1 MTGCS
6 TIETNYSG
14 NYKNMD
20 MKKTKVALVTASLL
34 ALLSG
39 CNDNSS
45 DASGVNPVPPTP
57 PTPEVTDGPVARL
70 PKMDPPKELLV
81 AGENQVVIALV
92 DTQSAAKGAKAPFDS
107 HSLHLWNNDACQATA
122 DSGLNTGW
130 DDKSKTPATAD
141 SFGPAWVVPLKNV
154 EGCINFIAR
163 NGDLANLTGSDMK
176 VSFSEHPDRTVA
188 IVAGKKDLFG
198 SRAEAFT
205 AAFGV
210 AGASAHLIDGNTLI
224 WQGGKDKPHV
234 RLYYT
239 DSGTIKANA
248 DGVFDF
254 PYISLTATTLTAE
267 QQAKYPHL
275 KDAAAFALPAGK
287 DLKPLLKGELVAIGT
302 DADGILQGATLVQS
316 AGALD
321 ALYAAEATKLSYG
334 AVVEGNRV
342 TFRLWA
348 PTAKSVKLALYNA
361 SHQKSGEVAMTFDNA
376 SGSWSYEGGSE
387 LIGQFY
393 RYDMEVYHPLS
404 RKVERYEV
412 TDPYSL
418 SLAMNSEF
426 SQVVDLD
433 DPALK
438 PEGWDSLKAP
448 HSQQNPADI
457 TIYEAHVRDLTGND
471 ASTDEEKRGKFV
483 GLTQPDSVPVNH
495 LKALAKSGVSHL
507 HLLPVF
513 DIATVNEDPAKVAN
527 LGDDFSKLC
536 QVNPDVKT
544 SKFGGYCGGGQT
556 VGDVLADLQVGD
568 SKDNPQVQELSGYLR
583 GVDSFNWGYDPY
595 HYTTPEGSYATNAEG
610 TKRILE
616 FREMVKAIKQNIGM
630 NVVMD
635 VVYNHTNESGLGPKS
650 VLDKIVPWYY
660 QRLNP
665 ETGSVEN
672 STCCSNTAP
681 EHAMFAKLMDDSLV
695 TWARDY
701 KIDAFRFDLMG
712 HHPKDQMVQALAAV
726 KKVNPEMYFYG
737 EGWNFGEVQ
746 DDKRFVQATQKHL
759 GGTGIGS
766 FSDRLRDAVRG
777 GSPFDGGDSIRK
789 TQGFGNGAF
798 VDPNEMSKVDLATA
812 LHQSDLVRLGMAGNL
827 KEFVLTDKDG
837 MPKKGAEIDYN
848 GQSAGYA
855 QDPVEVQNYVDKHDN
870 QTLFDNLIYKA
881 PASADLVRMQGVSLA
896 TAMLGQGIPFTH
908 AGVELLRSKSMERD
922 SYDSGDWYNKVDY
935 TLGDNNFDKGLPRK
949 DKDGDNYPL
958 IEQVL
963 GKHAKPGS
971 AEMAQMVSF
980 YQELAELRNSSR
992 LLRLGS
998 GAEVIKRVDFR
1009 NTGPDQVPGL
1019 IVMTVDDGVSAGADL
1034 DPAIDGLVV
1043 MINASNQSQSISDF
1057 RDGNDQPIDL
1067 SGLQLSSAH
1076 HANNSIA
1083 RDAAVSGGTLTLGA
1097 WSAAVFVKPQS
1108 GAQGAGLPVS
1118 KKTDLSTLP
1127 PFGNTDVYLKGFLN
1141 EWGNTNQ
1148 MTFSG
1153 NFMYEFTTEVS
1164 TDKLGTTNVKIAD
1177 ASWGPVNYGSCN
1189 AGDKLVVGTPLT
1201 LCKGGET
1208 GNIGVDLAKAGS
1220 YKFVFTAMNKD
1231 KPTLSVSFTEPVQSC
1246 KMLETVAGN
1255 PLGYNLFVKGELSGW
1270 GAQPQYQLS
1279 YKGMDGDLAIYQAA
1293 FNYTGSTEFKV
1304 ANEDWSKEYLLNG
1317 GGAVNAET
1325 GYSFAFSKGGSANN
1339 SITLPQGLWSVLV
1352 KVDPA
1357 GVKAGTAV
1365 IQECSVK

>member
-1 MTGCS
+1 MTGYS
-6 TIETNYSG
+6 NIETNYSG
-14 NYKNMD
+14 NYKKMD

-39 CNDNSS
+39 CNDNSTS
-45 DASGVNPVPPTP
+45 
-57 PTPEVTDGPVARL
+57 PTPEPSDGPVARL
-70 PKMDPPKELLV
+70 PNVQPPAEQLV
-81 AGENQVVIALV
+81 AGPDQAVIALV
-92 DTQSAAKGAKAPFDS
+92 DTQTSAARGVTGPFANY
-107 HSLHLWNNDACQATA
+107 SLHLWNNDACNATA
-122 DSGLNTGW
+122 ESGLNAGW
-130 DDKSKTPATAD
+130 DDKANTPAAVD
-141 SFGPAWVVPLKNV
+141 GFGPSWVVPLSKV

-176 VSFSEHPDRTVA
+176 VVFSDHPDRTVA
-188 IVAGKKDLFG
+188 IVAGKNEIFG

-248 DGVFDF
+248 EGVFDF
-254 PYISLTATTLTAE
+254 PYITLTPTSLTAE

-321 ALYAAEATKLSYG
+321 ALYSEAATKLTYG
-334 AVVEGNRV
+334 AVVEGGNV

-348 PTAKSVKLALYNA
+348 PTARSVKLALFDEQ
-361 SHQKSGEVAMTFDNA
+361 HKSLGERTMTLDEA
-376 SGSWSYEGGSE
+376 SGSWSVQGGSE
-387 LIGQFY
+387 LVGKFY
-393 RYDMEVYHPLS
+393 RYDIQVYHPVS
-404 RKVERYEV
+404 RKLESYQV

-426 SQVVDLD
+426 SQVVDLN

-471 ASTDEEKRGKFV
+471 DSTPAEHRGKFL
-483 GLTQPDSVPVNH
+483 GLTDTDTAPVKH
-495 LKALAKSGVSHL
+495 LQALAKSGVSHL

-527 LGDDFSKLC
+527 IGDDFGKLC
-536 QVNPDVKT
+536 QVNPEVQN
-544 SKFGGYCGGGQT
+544 SKFAGYCSSGQT
-556 VGDVLADLQVGD
+556 IAAVLGDLQGGD
-568 SKDNPQVQELSGYLR
+568 SKENPQVQELYGYLR

-610 TKRILE
+610 SQRILE

-635 VVYNHTNESGLGPKS
+635 VVYNHTNEAGLGPKS

-726 KKVNPEMYFYG
+726 KQVNPEMYFYG

-759 GGTGIGS
+759 AGTGIGS

-777 GSPFDGGDSIRK
+777 GSPFDGGDTIRK
-789 TQGFGNGAF
+789 TQGFGNGAL
-798 VDPNEMSKVDLATA
+798 VDANEMDGVDRATA

-827 KEFVLTDKDG
+827 KDFILTDKDG
-837 MPKKGAEIDYN
+837 MPKKGADIDYN
-848 GQSAGYA
+848 GQPAGYA
-855 QDPVEVQNYVDKHDN
+855 QDPTEIQNYVDKHDN

-881 PASADLVRMQGVSLA
+881 PQGADLVRMQGVSLA

-922 SYDSGDWYNKVDY
+922 SYDSGDWYNRVDY
-935 TLGDNNFDKGLPRK
+935 TLADNNFDKGLPRK

-963 GKHAKPGS
+963 GKHVKPSG
-971 AEMAQMVSF
+971 ADMATMVGF
-980 YQELAELRNSSR
+980 YQELAELRQSSR

-1019 IVMTVDDGVSAGADL
+1019 IVMTVDDGINAGADL

-1043 MINASNQSQSISDF
+1043 MINATNAPQSIGDF

-1067 SGLQLSSAH
+1067 SGMVLSSKHRAVD
-1076 HANNSIA
+1076 SIA
-1083 RDAAVSGGTLTLGA
+1083 TGAAYNNGQLTLGA

-1108 GAQGAGLPVS
+1108 GAQGAGLPIS

-1127 PFGNTDVYLKGFLN
+1127 PFGTSGIFIRGFLGQ
-1141 EWGNTNQ
+1141 WDPVNQ
-1148 MTFSG
+1148 MAFSG
-1153 NFMYEFTTEVS
+1153 NYMYELTTPVAEGQ
-1164 TDKLGTTNVKIAD
+1164 LGETTLKIAD
-1177 ASWGPVNYGSCN
+1177 ANWGSINYGKCAPSDVLTI
-1189 AGDKLVVGTPLT
+1189 ATPLT
-1201 LCKGGET
+1201 LCKGGDNVGMT
-1208 GNIGVDLAKAGS
+1208 LSKAGN
-1220 YKFVFTAMNKD
+1220 YKFVFTAMNKE
-1231 KPTLSVSFTEPVQSC
+1231 KPTLSVS
-1246 KMLETVAGN
+1246 VADAT
-1255 PLGYNLFVKGELSGW
+1255 P
-1270 GAQPQYQLS
+1270 
-1279 YKGMDGDLAIYQAA
+1279 
-1293 FNYTGSTEFKV
+1293 
-1304 ANEDWSKEYLLNG
+1304 
-1317 GGAVNAET
+1317 
-1325 GYSFAFSKGGSANN
+1325 
-1339 SITLPQGLWSVLV
+1339 
-1352 KVDPA
+1352 
-1357 GVKAGTAV
+1357 
-1365 IQECSVK
+1365 

>member
-1 MTGCS
+1 
-6 TIETNYSG
+6 
-14 NYKNMD
+14 MD

-45 DASGVNPVPPTP
+45 SPS
-57 PTPEVTDGPVARL
+57 TPEPTDGPVARL
-70 PKMDPPKELLV
+70 PNVQPPAEQLV
-81 AGENQVVIALV
+81 AGPDQAVIALV
-92 DTQSAAKGAKAPFDS
+92 DTQTSAARGVTGPFANY
-107 HSLHLWNNDACQATA
+107 SLHLWNNDACSATA
-122 DSGLNTGW
+122 ESGLNAGW
-130 DDKSKTPATAD
+130 DDKVNTPAAAD
-141 SFGPAWVVPLKNV
+141 GFGPSWVVPLSKL

-176 VSFSEHPDRTVA
+176 VVFSDHPDRTVA
-188 IVAGKKDLFG
+188 IVAGKNEIFG

-239 DSGTIKANA
+239 ESGTIKANA
-248 DGVFDF
+248 EGVFDF
-254 PYISLTATTLTAE
+254 PYITLTPTSLTAE

-321 ALYAAEATKLSYG
+321 ALYSEAATKLTYG
-334 AVVEGNRV
+334 AVVEGGNV

-348 PTAKSVKLALYNA
+348 PTAKSVKLALFDGQ
-361 SHQKSGEVAMTFDNA
+361 HKPLGERTMTLDEA
-376 SGSWSYEGGSE
+376 SGSWSVQGGSE
-387 LIGQFY
+387 LVGKFY
-393 RYDMEVYHPLS
+393 RYDIQVYHPVS
-404 RKVERYEV
+404 RKLESYQV

-426 SQVVDLD
+426 SQVVDLN

-471 ASTDEEKRGKFV
+471 DSTPAEHRGKFL
-483 GLTQPDSVPVNH
+483 GLTDTDTAPVKH
-495 LKALAKSGVSHL
+495 LQALAKSGVSHL

-527 LGDDFSKLC
+527 ISDDFGKLC
-536 QVNPDVKT
+536 QVNPEVQN
-544 SKFGGYCGGGQT
+544 SKFAGYCSSGQT
-556 VGDVLADLQVGD
+556 IEAVLGDLQGSD
-568 SKDNPQVQELSGYLR
+568 SKENPQVQELYGYLR

-610 TKRILE
+610 SQRILE

-635 VVYNHTNESGLGPKS
+635 VVYNHTNEAGLGPKS

-759 GGTGIGS
+759 AGTGIGS

-777 GSPFDGGDSIRK
+777 GSPFDGGDTIRK
-789 TQGFGNGAF
+789 TQGFGNGAL
-798 VDPNEMSKVDLATA
+798 VDANEMDGVDRATA
-812 LHQSDLVRLGMAGNL
+812 LHQADLVRLGMAGNL
-827 KEFVLTDKDG
+827 KDFILTDKDG
-837 MPKKGAEIDYN
+837 MPKKGSDIDYN
-848 GQSAGYA
+848 GQPAGYA
-855 QDPVEVQNYVDKHDN
+855 QDPTEIQNYVDKHDN

-881 PASADLVRMQGVSLA
+881 PQGADLVRMQGVSLA

-922 SYDSGDWYNKVDY
+922 SYDSGDWYNRVDY
-935 TLGDNNFDKGLPRK
+935 TLADNNFDKGLPRK

-958 IEQVL
+958 IEKVL
-963 GKHAKPGS
+963 GKHVKPSG
-971 AEMAQMVSF
+971 ADMATMVGF
-980 YQELAELRNSSR
+980 YQELAELRQSSR

-1009 NTGPDQVPGL
+1009 NTGPDQEPGL
-1019 IVMTVDDGVSAGADL
+1019 IVMTVDDGINAGADL

-1043 MINASNQSQSISDF
+1043 MINATNAPQSISDF

-1067 SGLQLSSAH
+1067 SGLQLSPAH
-1076 HANNSIA
+1076 HGGESIA
-1083 RDAAVSGGTLTLGA
+1083 RDAVVNGGTLTLGA

-1108 GAQGAGLPVS
+1108 GAQGSGLPVG
-1118 KKTDLSTLP
+1118 KKTDLSTVP
-1127 PFGNTDVYLKGFLN
+1127 PFGDTAVYLKGFLN

-1148 MTFSG
+1148 MTFSS

-1164 TDKLGTTNVKIAD
+1164 SDKLGTTNVKIAD
-1177 ASWGPVNYGSCN
+1177 ASWGPLNYGSCN

-1201 LCKGGET
+1201 LCKGGDT
-1208 GNIGVDLAKAGS
+1208 GNIGLDLAKAGS

-1246 KMLETVAGN
+1246 KVLDTVAGN

-1270 GAQPQYQLS
+1270 AAQPQYQLS

-1317 GGAVNAET
+1317 GGAVTAET
-1325 GYSFAFSKGGSANN
+1325 GYAIGFSQPGSANN
-1339 SITLPQGLWSVLV
+1339 SITLPHGLWSVLV

-1357 GVKAGTAV
+1357 GTKAGTAV
-1365 IQECSVK
+1365 IQECSAK

>member
-1 MTGCS
+1 
-6 TIETNYSG
+6 
-14 NYKNMD
+14 MD

-39 CNDNSS
+39 CNDNSTS
-45 DASGVNPVPPTP
+45 
-57 PTPEVTDGPVARL
+57 PTPEPSDGPVARL
-70 PKMDPPKELLV
+70 PNVQPPAEQLV
-81 AGENQVVIALV
+81 AGPDQAVIALV
-92 DTQSAAKGAKAPFDS
+92 DTQTSAARGVTGPFANY
-107 HSLHLWNNDACQATA
+107 SLHLWNNDACNATA
-122 DSGLNTGW
+122 ESGLNAGW
-130 DDKSKTPATAD
+130 DDKANTPAAVD
-141 SFGPAWVVPLKNV
+141 GFGPSWVVPLSKV

-176 VSFSEHPDRTVA
+176 VVFSDHPDRTVA
-188 IVAGKKDLFG
+188 IVAGKNEIFG

-248 DGVFDF
+248 EGVFDF
-254 PYISLTATTLTAE
+254 PYITLTPTSLTAE

-321 ALYAAEATKLSYG
+321 ALYSEAATKLTYG
-334 AVVEGNRV
+334 AVVEGGNV

-348 PTAKSVKLALYNA
+348 PTARSVKLALFDEQ
-361 SHQKSGEVAMTFDNA
+361 HKSLGERTMTLDEA
-376 SGSWSYEGGSE
+376 SGSWSVQGGSE
-387 LIGQFY
+387 LVGKFY
-393 RYDMEVYHPLS
+393 RYDIQVYHPVS
-404 RKVERYEV
+404 RKLESYQV

-426 SQVVDLD
+426 SQVVDLN

-471 ASTDEEKRGKFV
+471 DSTPAEHRGKFL
-483 GLTQPDSVPVNH
+483 GLTDTDTAPVKH
-495 LKALAKSGVSHL
+495 LQALAKSGVSHL

-527 LGDDFSKLC
+527 IGDDFGKLC
-536 QVNPDVKT
+536 QVNPEVQN
-544 SKFGGYCGGGQT
+544 SKFAGYCSSGQT
-556 VGDVLADLQVGD
+556 IEAVLGDLQGGD
-568 SKDNPQVQELSGYLR
+568 SKENPQVQELYGYLR

-610 TKRILE
+610 SQRILE

-635 VVYNHTNESGLGPKS
+635 VVYNHTNEAGLGPKS

-726 KKVNPEMYFYG
+726 KQVNPEMYFYG

-759 GGTGIGS
+759 AGTGIGS

-777 GSPFDGGDSIRK
+777 GSPFDGGDTIRK
-789 TQGFGNGAF
+789 TQGFGNGAL
-798 VDPNEMSKVDLATA
+798 VDANEMDGVDRATA

-827 KEFVLTDKDG
+827 KDFILTDKDG
-837 MPKKGAEIDYN
+837 MPKKGADIDYN
-848 GQSAGYA
+848 GQPAGYA
-855 QDPVEVQNYVDKHDN
+855 QDPTEIQNYVDKHDN

-881 PASADLVRMQGVSLA
+881 PQGADLVRMQGVSLA

-922 SYDSGDWYNKVDY
+922 SYDSGDWYNRVDY
-935 TLGDNNFDKGLPRK
+935 TLADNNFDKGLPRK

-958 IEQVL
+958 IELVL
-963 GKHAKPGS
+963 GKHVKPSG
-971 AEMAQMVSF
+971 ADMATMVGF
-980 YQELAELRNSSR
+980 YQELAELRQSSR

-1019 IVMTVDDGVSAGADL
+1019 IVMTVDDGINAGADL

-1043 MINASNQSQSISDF
+1043 MINATNAPQSIGDF

-1067 SGLQLSSAH
+1067 TSLQLSPAH
-1076 HANNSIA
+1076 HGGESIA
-1083 RDAAVSGGTLTLGA
+1083 RDAAVNGGTLTLGA

-1108 GAQGAGLPVS
+1108 GAQGSGLPVG
-1118 KKTDLSTLP
+1118 KKTDLSTVP
-1127 PFGNTDVYLKGFLN
+1127 PFGDTAVYLKGFLD

-1148 MTFSG
+1148 MTFSS

-1164 TDKLGTTNVKIAD
+1164 SDKLGTTNVKIAD
-1177 ASWGPVNYGSCN
+1177 ASWGPLNYGSCN

-1201 LCKGGET
+1201 LCKGGDT
-1208 GNIGVDLAKAGS
+1208 GNIGLDLAKAGS

-1246 KMLETVAGN
+1246 KVLDTVAGN

-1270 GAQPQYQLS
+1270 AAQPQYQLS

-1317 GGAVNAET
+1317 GGALKAET
-1325 GYSFAFSKGGSANN
+1325 GYPFAFSQAGSANN

-1357 GVKAGTAV
+1357 GAKAGTAV
-1365 IQECSVK
+1365 IQECSAK

>member
-1 MTGCS
+1 
-6 TIETNYSG
+6 
-14 NYKNMD
+14 MD

-45 DASGVNPVPPTP
+45 S
-57 PTPEVTDGPVARL
+57 PTPEPSDGPVARL
-70 PKMDPPKELLV
+70 PNVQPPAEQLV
-81 AGENQVVIALV
+81 AGPDQAVIALV
-92 DTQSAAKGAKAPFDS
+92 DTQTSAARGVTGPFANY
-107 HSLHLWNNDACQATA
+107 SLHLWNNDACNATA
-122 DSGLNTGW
+122 ESGLNAGW
-130 DDKSKTPATAD
+130 DDKANTPAAVD
-141 SFGPAWVVPLKNV
+141 GFGPSWVVPLSKV

-176 VSFSEHPDRTVA
+176 VVFSDHPDRTVA
-188 IVAGKKDLFG
+188 IVAGKNEIFG

-248 DGVFDF
+248 EGVFDF
-254 PYISLTATTLTAE
+254 PYITLTPTSLTAE

-321 ALYAAEATKLSYG
+321 ALYSEAATKLTYG
-334 AVVEGNRV
+334 AVVEGGNV

-348 PTAKSVKLALYNA
+348 PTARSVKLALFDEQ
-361 SHQKSGEVAMTFDNA
+361 HKSLGERTMTLDEA
-376 SGSWSYEGGSE
+376 SGSWSVQGGSE
-387 LIGQFY
+387 LVGKFY
-393 RYDMEVYHPLS
+393 RYDIQVYHPVS
-404 RKVERYEV
+404 RKLESYQV

-471 ASTDEEKRGKFV
+471 DSTPAEHRGKFL
-483 GLTQPDSVPVNH
+483 GLTDTDTAPVKH
-495 LKALAKSGVSHL
+495 LQALAKSGVSHL

-527 LGDDFSKLC
+527 IGDDFGKLC
-536 QVNPDVKT
+536 QVNPEVQN
-544 SKFGGYCGGGQT
+544 SKFAGYCSSGQT
-556 VGDVLADLQVGD
+556 IAAVLGDLQGGD
-568 SKDNPQVQELSGYLR
+568 SKENPQVQELYGYLR

-610 TKRILE
+610 SQRILE

-635 VVYNHTNESGLGPKS
+635 VVYNHTNEAGLGPKS

-759 GGTGIGS
+759 AGTGIGS

-777 GSPFDGGDSIRK
+777 GSPFDGGDTIRK
-789 TQGFGNGAF
+789 TQGFGNGAL
-798 VDPNEMSKVDLATA
+798 VDANEMDGVDRATA

-827 KEFVLTDKDG
+827 KDFILTDKDG
-837 MPKKGAEIDYN
+837 MPKKGADIDYN
-848 GQSAGYA
+848 GQPAGYA
-855 QDPVEVQNYVDKHDN
+855 QDPTEIQNYVDKHDN

-881 PASADLVRMQGVSLA
+881 PQGADLVRMQGVSLA

-922 SYDSGDWYNKVDY
+922 SYDSGDWYNRVDY
-935 TLGDNNFDKGLPRK
+935 TLADNNFNKGLPRK

-963 GKHAKPGS
+963 GKHVKPSG
-971 AEMAQMVSF
+971 ADMATMVGF
-980 YQELAELRNSSR
+980 YQELAELRQSSR

-1019 IVMTVDDGVSAGADL
+1019 IVMTVDDGVNAGADL

-1043 MINASNQSQSISDF
+1043 MINATNAPQSISNF

-1067 SGLQLSSAH
+1067 ASLQLSPAH
-1076 HANNSIA
+1076 HGGESIA
-1083 RDAAVSGGTLTLGA
+1083 RDAAVNGGTLTLGA

-1108 GAQGAGLPVS
+1108 GAQGSGLPVG
-1118 KKTDLSTLP
+1118 KKTDLSTVP
-1127 PFGNTDVYLKGFLN
+1127 PFGDTAVYLKGFLD

-1148 MTFSG
+1148 MTFTS

-1164 TDKLGTTNVKIAD
+1164 SDKLGTTNVKIAD
-1177 ASWGPVNYGSCN
+1177 ASWGPLNYGSCN
-1189 AGDKLVVGTPLT
+1189 AGDKMVVGTPLT
-1201 LCKGGET
+1201 LCKGGDT
-1208 GNIGVDLAKAGS
+1208 GNIGLDLAKAGS

-1246 KMLETVAGN
+1246 KVLDTVAGN

-1270 GAQPQYQLS
+1270 SAQPQYQLS

-1293 FNYTGSTEFKV
+1293 FNYNGSTEFKV

-1317 GGAVNAET
+1317 GGALKAET
-1325 GYSFAFSKGGSANN
+1325 GYPFAFSQAGSANN

-1357 GVKAGTAV
+1357 GAKAGTAV
-1365 IQECSVK
+1365 IQECSAK

>member
-1 MTGCS
+1 
-6 TIETNYSG
+6 
-14 NYKNMD
+14 MD

-45 DASGVNPVPPTP
+45 SPSTP
-57 PTPEVTDGPVARL
+57 DPTDGPVARL
-70 PKMDPPKELLV
+70 PNVQPPAEQLV
-81 AGENQVVIALV
+81 AGPDQAVIALV
-92 DTQSAAKGAKAPFDS
+92 DTQTSAARGVTGPFANY
-107 HSLHLWNNDACQATA
+107 SLHLWNNDACSATA
-122 DSGLNTGW
+122 ESGLNAGW
-130 DDKSKTPATAD
+130 DDKVNTPAAAD
-141 SFGPAWVVPLKNV
+141 GFGPSWVVPLSKL

-176 VSFSEHPDRTVA
+176 VVFSDHPDRTVA
-188 IVAGKKDLFG
+188 IVAGKNEIFG

-239 DSGTIKANA
+239 ESGTIKANA
-248 DGVFDF
+248 EGVFDF
-254 PYISLTATTLTAE
+254 PYITLTPTSLTAE

-275 KDAAAFALPAGK
+275 KDAAAFSLPAGK

-321 ALYAAEATKLSYG
+321 ALYSEAATKLTYG
-334 AVVEGNRV
+334 AVVEGGNV

-348 PTAKSVKLALYNA
+348 PTARSVKLALFDGQ
-361 SHQKSGEVAMTFDNA
+361 HKPLGERTMTLDEA
-376 SGSWSYEGGSE
+376 SGSWSVQGGSE
-387 LIGQFY
+387 LVGKFY
-393 RYDMEVYHPLS
+393 RYDIQVYHPVS
-404 RKVERYEV
+404 RKLESYQV

-426 SQVVDLD
+426 SQVVDLN

-471 ASTDEEKRGKFV
+471 DSTPAEHRGKFL
-483 GLTQPDSVPVNH
+483 GLTDTDTAPVKH
-495 LKALAKSGVSHL
+495 LQALAKSGVSHL

-527 LGDDFSKLC
+527 ISDDFGKLC
-536 QVNPDVKT
+536 QVNPEVQN
-544 SKFGGYCGGGQT
+544 SKFAGYCSSGQT
-556 VGDVLADLQVGD
+556 IEAVLGDLQGSD
-568 SKDNPQVQELSGYLR
+568 SKENPQVQELYGYLR

-610 TKRILE
+610 SQRILE

-635 VVYNHTNESGLGPKS
+635 VVYNHTNEAGLGPKS

-726 KKVNPEMYFYG
+726 KQVNPEMYFYG

-759 GGTGIGS
+759 AGTGIGS

-777 GSPFDGGDSIRK
+777 GSPFDGGDTIRK
-789 TQGFGNGAF
+789 TQGFGNGAL
-798 VDPNEMSKVDLATA
+798 VDANEMDGVDRATA
-812 LHQSDLVRLGMAGNL
+812 LHQADLVRLGMAGNL
-827 KEFVLTDKDG
+827 KDFILTDKDG
-837 MPKKGAEIDYN
+837 MPKKGSDIDYN
-848 GQSAGYA
+848 GQPAGYA
-855 QDPVEVQNYVDKHDN
+855 QDPTEIQNYVDKHDN

-881 PASADLVRMQGVSLA
+881 PQGADLVRMQGVSLA

-922 SYDSGDWYNKVDY
+922 SYDSGDWYNRVDY
-935 TLGDNNFDKGLPRK
+935 TLADNNFDKGLPRK

-958 IEQVL
+958 IEKVL
-963 GKHAKPGS
+963 DKHVKPSG
-971 AEMAQMVSF
+971 ADMATMVGF
-980 YQELAELRNSSR
+980 YQELAELRQSSR

-1009 NTGPDQVPGL
+1009 NTGPDQEPGL
-1019 IVMTVDDGVSAGADL
+1019 IVMTVDDGINAGADL

-1043 MINASNQSQSISDF
+1043 MINATNAPQSVSDF

-1067 SGLQLSSAH
+1067 TSLQLSPAH
-1076 HANNSIA
+1076 HGGESIA
-1083 RDAAVSGGTLTLGA
+1083 RDAAVNGGTLILGA

-1108 GAQGAGLPVS
+1108 GAQGAGLPIS

-1127 PFGNTDVYLKGFLN
+1127 PFGTTGIFIRGFLGQ
-1141 EWGNTNQ
+1141 WDPVNQ
-1148 MTFSG
+1148 MAFSG
-1153 NFMYEFTTEVS
+1153 NYMYELTTPVAEGQ
-1164 TDKLGTTNVKIAD
+1164 LGETTLKIAD
-1177 ASWGPVNYGSCN
+1177 ANWGSINYGKCAPSDVLTI
-1189 AGDKLVVGTPLT
+1189 ATPLT
-1201 LCKGGET
+1201 LCKGGDNVGMT
-1208 GNIGVDLAKAGS
+1208 LSKAGN
-1220 YKFVFTAMNKD
+1220 YKFVFTAMNKE
-1231 KPTLSVSFTEPVQSC
+1231 KPTLSVS
-1246 KMLETVAGN
+1246 VADAT
-1255 PLGYNLFVKGELSGW
+1255 P
-1270 GAQPQYQLS
+1270 
-1279 YKGMDGDLAIYQAA
+1279 
-1293 FNYTGSTEFKV
+1293 
-1304 ANEDWSKEYLLNG
+1304 
-1317 GGAVNAET
+1317 
-1325 GYSFAFSKGGSANN
+1325 
-1339 SITLPQGLWSVLV
+1339 
-1352 KVDPA
+1352 
-1357 GVKAGTAV
+1357 
-1365 IQECSVK
+1365 

>member
-1 MTGCS
+1 
-6 TIETNYSG
+6 
-14 NYKNMD
+14 MD

-39 CNDNSS
+39 CNDNSTS
-45 DASGVNPVPPTP
+45 TS
-57 PTPEVTDGPVARL
+57 TPEPSDGPVARL

-81 AGENQVVIALV
+81 AGDNQVVIALV
-92 DTQSAAKGAKAPFDS
+92 DTQSAAKGAKTPFDS
-107 HSLHLWNNDACQATA
+107 HSLHLWNKDACNATA

-141 SFGPAWVVPLKNV
+141 SFGPAWVVPLNKV

-176 VSFSEHPDRTVA
+176 VIFSEHPDRTVA

-239 DSGTIKANA
+239 DLGTIKANA

-254 PYISLTATTLTAE
+254 PYITLTATSLTAK

-321 ALYAAEATKLSYG
+321 ALYAPEATKLSYG

-361 SHQKSGEVAMTFDNA
+361 SHQKSGEVAMTFDSA

-404 RKVERYEV
+404 RKVEHYEV

-544 SKFGGYCGGGQT
+544 SKFGTYCGGGQT
-556 VGDVLADLQVGD
+556 VGQVLDALKSGD
-568 SKDNPQVQELSGYLR
+568 GKDNPQVQELSGYLR

-635 VVYNHTNESGLGPKS
+635 VVYNHTNEAGLGPKS

-777 GSPFDGGDSIRK
+777 GSPFDSKDAIRE

-798 VDPNEMSKVDLATA
+798 VEPNEMSKVELATA

-837 MPKKGAEIDYN
+837 MPKKGSEIDYN
-848 GQSAGYA
+848 GQPAGYA

-881 PASADLVRMQGVSLA
+881 PQGADLVRMQGVSLA

-935 TLGDNNFDKGLPRK
+935 TLADNNFNKGLPRK
-949 DKDGDNYPL
+949 DKDEANYAL

-963 GKHAKPGS
+963 GQHVKPSG
-971 AEMAQMVSF
+971 ADMATMVSF

-1009 NTGPDQVPGL
+1009 NTGPDQTLGL
-1019 IVMTVDDGVSAGADL
+1019 IVMTVDDGSKAGADL
-1034 DPAIDGLVV
+1034 DPAIEGLVV
-1043 MINASNQSQSISDF
+1043 MINATDQSQSIGDF

-1067 SGLQLSSAH
+1067 TSLRLSPAH
-1076 HANNSIA
+1076 HASNSIA
-1083 RDAAVSGGTLTLGA
+1083 RDAVANGGTLTLGA
-1097 WSAAVFVKPQS
+1097 WSAAVFIKPQS
-1108 GAQGAGLPVS
+1108 GEQGLGLPVG
-1118 KKTDLSTLP
+1118 KKTDLSTVP
-1127 PFGNTDVYLKGFLN
+1127 PFGDTAVYLKGFLN

-1201 LCKGGET
+1201 LCKGGDT
-1208 GNIGVDLAKAGS
+1208 GNIGVDLAKVGS

-1246 KMLETVAGN
+1246 KVLETVAGN

-1270 GAQPQYQLS
+1270 AAQPQYQLS

-1293 FNYTGSTEFKV
+1293 FNYAGTSEFKV

-1317 GGAVNAET
+1317 GGALKAET
-1325 GYSFAFSKGGSANN
+1325 GYPFAFSQAGSANN

>member
-1 MTGCS
+1 
-6 TIETNYSG
+6 
-14 NYKNMD
+14 MD
-20 MKKTKVALVTASLL
+20 MKKTKVALVTASLF

-45 DASGVNPVPPTP
+45 SPSTP
-57 PTPEVTDGPVARL
+57 DPTDGPVARL
-70 PKMDPPKELLV
+70 PNVQPPAEQLV
-81 AGENQVVIALV
+81 AGPDQAVIALV
-92 DTQSAAKGAKAPFDS
+92 DTQTSAARGVTGPFANY
-107 HSLHLWNNDACQATA
+107 SLHLWNNDACSATA
-122 DSGLNTGW
+122 ESGLNAGW
-130 DDKSKTPATAD
+130 DDKVNTPAAAD
-141 SFGPAWVVPLKNV
+141 GFGPSWVVPLSKL

-176 VSFSEHPDRTVA
+176 VVFSDHPDRTVA
-188 IVAGKKDLFG
+188 IVAGKNEIFG

-239 DSGTIKANA
+239 ESGTIKANA
-248 DGVFDF
+248 EGVFDF
-254 PYISLTATTLTAE
+254 PYITLAPTSLTAE

-321 ALYAAEATKLSYG
+321 ALYSEAATKLTYG
-334 AVVEGNRV
+334 AVVEGGNV

-348 PTAKSVKLALYNA
+348 PTARSVKLALFDGQ
-361 SHQKSGEVAMTFDNA
+361 HKPLGERTMILDEA
-376 SGSWSYEGGSE
+376 SGSWSVQGGSE
-387 LIGQFY
+387 LVGKFY
-393 RYDMEVYHPLS
+393 RYDIQVYHPVS
-404 RKVERYEV
+404 RKLESYQV

-426 SQVVDLD
+426 SQVVDLN

-471 ASTDEEKRGKFV
+471 DSTPAEHRGKFL
-483 GLTQPDSVPVNH
+483 GLTDTDTAPVKH
-495 LKALAKSGVSHL
+495 LQALAKSGVSHL

-527 LGDDFSKLC
+527 ISDDFGKLC
-536 QVNPDVKT
+536 QVNPEVQN
-544 SKFGGYCGGGQT
+544 SKFAGYCSSGQT
-556 VGDVLADLQVGD
+556 IEAVLGDLQGSD
-568 SKDNPQVQELSGYLR
+568 SKENPQVQELYGYLR

-610 TKRILE
+610 SQRILE

-635 VVYNHTNESGLGPKS
+635 VVYNHTNEAGLGPKS

-759 GGTGIGS
+759 AGTGIGS

-777 GSPFDGGDSIRK
+777 GSPFDGGDTIRK
-789 TQGFGNGAF
+789 TQGFGNGAL
-798 VDPNEMSKVDLATA
+798 VDANEMDGVDRATA
-812 LHQSDLVRLGMAGNL
+812 LHQADLVRLGMAGNL
-827 KEFVLTDKDG
+827 KDFILTDKDG
-837 MPKKGAEIDYN
+837 MPKKGSDIDYN
-848 GQSAGYA
+848 GQPAGYA
-855 QDPVEVQNYVDKHDN
+855 QDPTEIQNYVDKHDN

-881 PASADLVRMQGVSLA
+881 PQGADLVRMQGVSLA

-922 SYDSGDWYNKVDY
+922 SYDSGDWYNRVDY
-935 TLGDNNFDKGLPRK
+935 TLADNNFDKGLPRK

-958 IEQVL
+958 IEKVL
-963 GKHAKPGS
+963 DKHVKPSG
-971 AEMAQMVSF
+971 ADMATMVGF
-980 YQELAELRNSSR
+980 YQELAELRQSSR

-1009 NTGPDQVPGL
+1009 NTGPDQEPGL
-1019 IVMTVDDGVSAGADL
+1019 IVMTVDDGINAGADL

-1043 MINASNQSQSISDF
+1043 MINATNAPQSISDF

-1067 SGLQLSSAH
+1067 TSLQLSPAH
-1076 HANNSIA
+1076 HGGESIA
-1083 RDAAVSGGTLTLGA
+1083 RDAAVNGGTLTLGA

-1108 GAQGAGLPVS
+1108 GAQGTGLPVG
-1118 KKTDLSTLP
+1118 KKTDLSTVP
-1127 PFGNTDVYLKGFLN
+1127 PFGDTAVYLKGFLN

-1148 MTFSG
+1148 MTFSS

-1164 TDKLGTTNVKIAD
+1164 SDKLGTTNVKIAD
-1177 ASWGPVNYGSCN
+1177 ASWGPLNYGSCN

-1201 LCKGGET
+1201 LCKGGDT
-1208 GNIGVDLAKAGS
+1208 GNIGLDLAKAGS

-1246 KMLETVAGN
+1246 KVLDTVAGN

-1270 GAQPQYQLS
+1270 AAQPQYQLS

-1317 GGAVNAET
+1317 GGAVTAET
-1325 GYSFAFSKGGSANN
+1325 GYAIGFSQPGSANN

-1357 GVKAGTAV
+1357 GTKAGTAV
-1365 IQECSVK
+1365 IQECSAK

>member
-1 MTGCS
+1 
-6 TIETNYSG
+6 
-14 NYKNMD
+14 MD

-45 DASGVNPVPPTP
+45 S
-57 PTPEVTDGPVARL
+57 PTPEPSDGPVARL
-70 PKMDPPKELLV
+70 PNVQPPAEQLV
-81 AGENQVVIALV
+81 AGPDQAVIALV
-92 DTQSAAKGAKAPFDS
+92 DTQTSAARGVTGPFANY
-107 HSLHLWNNDACQATA
+107 SLHLWNNDACNATA
-122 DSGLNTGW
+122 ESGLNAGW
-130 DDKSKTPATAD
+130 DDKANTPAAVD
-141 SFGPAWVVPLKNV
+141 GFGPSWVVPLSKV

-176 VSFSEHPDRTVA
+176 VVFSDHPDRTVA
-188 IVAGKKDLFG
+188 IVAGKNEIFG

-248 DGVFDF
+248 EGVFDF
-254 PYISLTATTLTAE
+254 PYITLTPTSLTAE

-302 DADGILQGATLVQS
+302 DTDGILQGATLVQS

-321 ALYAAEATKLSYG
+321 ALYSEAATKLTYG
-334 AVVEGNRV
+334 AVVEGGNV

-348 PTAKSVKLALYNA
+348 PTARSVKLALFDEQ
-361 SHQKSGEVAMTFDNA
+361 HKSLGERTMTLDEA
-376 SGSWSYEGGSE
+376 SGSWSVQGGSE
-387 LIGQFY
+387 LVGKFY
-393 RYDMEVYHPLS
+393 RYDIQVYHPVS
-404 RKVERYEV
+404 RKLESYQV

-471 ASTDEEKRGKFV
+471 DSTPAEHRGKFL
-483 GLTQPDSVPVNH
+483 GLTDTDTAPVKH
-495 LKALAKSGVSHL
+495 LQALAKSGVSHL

-527 LGDDFSKLC
+527 IGDDFGKLC
-536 QVNPDVKT
+536 QVNPEVQN
-544 SKFGGYCGGGQT
+544 SKFAGYCSSGQT
-556 VGDVLADLQVGD
+556 IEAVLGDLQGSD
-568 SKDNPQVQELSGYLR
+568 SKENPQVQELYGYLR

-610 TKRILE
+610 SQRILE

-635 VVYNHTNESGLGPKS
+635 VVYNHTNEAGLGPKS

-726 KKVNPEMYFYG
+726 KQVNPEMYFYG

-759 GGTGIGS
+759 AGTGIGS

-777 GSPFDGGDSIRK
+777 GSPFDGGDTIRK
-789 TQGFGNGAF
+789 TQGFGNGAL
-798 VDPNEMSKVDLATA
+798 VDANEMDGVDRATA

-827 KEFVLTDKDG
+827 KDFILTDKDG
-837 MPKKGAEIDYN
+837 MPKKGADIDYN
-848 GQSAGYA
+848 GQPAGYA
-855 QDPVEVQNYVDKHDN
+855 QDPTEIQNYVDKHDN

-881 PASADLVRMQGVSLA
+881 PQGADLVRMQGVSLA

-922 SYDSGDWYNKVDY
+922 SYDSGDWYNRVDY
-935 TLGDNNFDKGLPRK
+935 TLADNNFNKGLPRK

-963 GKHAKPGS
+963 GKHVKPSG
-971 AEMAQMVSF
+971 ADMATMVGF
-980 YQELAELRNSSR
+980 YQELAELRQSSR

-1019 IVMTVDDGVSAGADL
+1019 IVMTVDDGVNAGADL

-1043 MINASNQSQSISDF
+1043 MINATNAPQSIGDF

-1067 SGLQLSSAH
+1067 TSLQLSPAH
-1076 HANNSIA
+1076 HGGESIA
-1083 RDAAVSGGTLTLGA
+1083 RDAAVNGGTLTLGA

-1108 GAQGAGLPVS
+1108 GAQGSGLPVG
-1118 KKTDLSTLP
+1118 KKTDLSTVP
-1127 PFGNTDVYLKGFLN
+1127 PFGDTAVYLKGFLD

-1148 MTFSG
+1148 MTFTS

-1164 TDKLGTTNVKIAD
+1164 SDKLGTTNVKIAD
-1177 ASWGPVNYGSCN
+1177 ASWGPLNYGSCN

-1201 LCKGGET
+1201 LCKGGDT
-1208 GNIGVDLAKAGS
+1208 GNIGLDLAKAGS

-1246 KMLETVAGN
+1246 KVLDTVAGN

-1270 GAQPQYQLS
+1270 AAQPQYQLS

-1317 GGAVNAET
+1317 GGALKAET
-1325 GYSFAFSKGGSANN
+1325 GYPFAFSQAGSANN

-1357 GVKAGTAV
+1357 GTKAGTAV
-1365 IQECSVK
+1365 IQECSAK

>member
-1 MTGCS
+1 
-6 TIETNYSG
+6 
-14 NYKNMD
+14 MD

-39 CNDNSS
+39 CNDNSTS
-45 DASGVNPVPPTP
+45 
-57 PTPEVTDGPVARL
+57 PTPEPSDGPVARL
-70 PKMDPPKELLV
+70 PNVQPPAEQLV
-81 AGENQVVIALV
+81 AGPDQAVIALV
-92 DTQSAAKGAKAPFDS
+92 DTQTSAARGVTGPFANY
-107 HSLHLWNNDACQATA
+107 SLHLWNNDACNATA
-122 DSGLNTGW
+122 ESGLNAGW
-130 DDKSKTPATAD
+130 DDKANTPAAVD
-141 SFGPAWVVPLKNV
+141 GFGPSWVVPLSKV

-176 VSFSEHPDRTVA
+176 VVFSDHPDRTVA
-188 IVAGKKDLFG
+188 IVAGKNEIFG

-239 DSGTIKANA
+239 ESGTIKANA
-248 DGVFDF
+248 EGVFDF
-254 PYISLTATTLTAE
+254 PYITLTPTSLTAE

-321 ALYAAEATKLSYG
+321 ALYSEAATKLTYG
-334 AVVEGNRV
+334 AVVEGGNV

-348 PTAKSVKLALYNA
+348 PTARSVKLALFDEQ
-361 SHQKSGEVAMTFDNA
+361 HKPLGERTMTLDEA
-376 SGSWSYEGGSE
+376 SGSWSVQGGSE
-387 LIGQFY
+387 LVGKFY
-393 RYDMEVYHPLS
+393 RYDIQVYHPVS
-404 RKVERYEV
+404 RKLESYQV

-471 ASTDEEKRGKFV
+471 DSTPAEHRGKFL
-483 GLTQPDSVPVNH
+483 GLTDTDTAPVKH
-495 LKALAKSGVSHL
+495 LQALAKSGVSHL

-527 LGDDFSKLC
+527 IGDDFGKLC
-536 QVNPDVKT
+536 QVNPEVQN
-544 SKFGGYCGGGQT
+544 SKFAGYCSSGQT
-556 VGDVLADLQVGD
+556 IEAVLGDLQGGD
-568 SKDNPQVQELSGYLR
+568 SKENPQVQELYGYLR

-610 TKRILE
+610 SQRILE

-635 VVYNHTNESGLGPKS
+635 VVYNHTNEAGLGPKS

-726 KKVNPEMYFYG
+726 KQVNPEMYFYG

-759 GGTGIGS
+759 AGTGIGS

-777 GSPFDGGDSIRK
+777 GSPFDGGDTIRK
-789 TQGFGNGAF
+789 NQGFGNGAL
-798 VDPNEMSKVDLATA
+798 VDANEMDGVDRATA

-827 KEFVLTDKDG
+827 KEFILTDKDG
-837 MPKKGAEIDYN
+837 MPKKGADIDYN
-848 GQSAGYA
+848 GQPAGYA
-855 QDPVEVQNYVDKHDN
+855 QDPTEIQNYVDKHDN

-881 PASADLVRMQGVSLA
+881 PQGADLVRMQGVSLA

-922 SYDSGDWYNKVDY
+922 SYDSGDWYNRVDY
-935 TLGDNNFDKGLPRK
+935 TLADNNFNKGLPRK

-963 GKHAKPGS
+963 GKHVKPSG
-971 AEMAQMVSF
+971 ADMATMVGF
-980 YQELAELRNSSR
+980 YQELAELRQSSR

-1019 IVMTVDDGVSAGADL
+1019 IVMTVDDGVNAGADL

-1043 MINASNQSQSISDF
+1043 MINATNAPQSIGDF

-1067 SGLQLSSAH
+1067 TSLQLSPAH
-1076 HANNSIA
+1076 HGGESIA
-1083 RDAAVSGGTLTLGA
+1083 RDAAVNGGTLTLGA

-1108 GAQGAGLPVS
+1108 GAQGSGLPVG
-1118 KKTDLSTLP
+1118 KKTDLSTVP
-1127 PFGNTDVYLKGFLN
+1127 PFGDTAVYLKGFLD

-1164 TDKLGTTNVKIAD
+1164 SDKLGTTNVKIAD
-1177 ASWGPVNYGSCN
+1177 ASWGPLNYGSCN

-1201 LCKGGET
+1201 LCKGGDT
-1208 GNIGVDLAKAGS
+1208 GNIGLDLAKAGS

-1246 KMLETVAGN
+1246 KVLDTVAGN

-1270 GAQPQYQLS
+1270 AAQPQYQLS

-1317 GGAVNAET
+1317 GGALKAET
-1325 GYSFAFSKGGSANN
+1325 GYPFAFSQAGSANN

-1357 GVKAGTAV
+1357 GAKAGTAV
-1365 IQECSVK
+1365 IQECSAK

>member
-1 MTGCS
+1 
-6 TIETNYSG
+6 
-14 NYKNMD
+14 MD

-45 DASGVNPVPPTP
+45 S
-57 PTPEVTDGPVARL
+57 PTPEPSDGPVARL
-70 PKMDPPKELLV
+70 PNVQPPAEQLV
-81 AGENQVVIALV
+81 AGPDQAVIALV
-92 DTQSAAKGAKAPFDS
+92 DTQTSAARGVTGPFANY
-107 HSLHLWNNDACQATA
+107 SLHLWNNDACNATA
-122 DSGLNTGW
+122 ESGLNAGW
-130 DDKSKTPATAD
+130 DDKANTPAAVD
-141 SFGPAWVVPLKNV
+141 GFGPSWVVPLSKV

-176 VSFSEHPDRTVA
+176 VVFSDHPDRTVA
-188 IVAGKKDLFG
+188 IVAGKNEIFG

-248 DGVFDF
+248 EGVFDF
-254 PYISLTATTLTAE
+254 PYITLTPTSLTAE

-321 ALYAAEATKLSYG
+321 ALYSEAATKLTYG
-334 AVVEGNRV
+334 AVVEGGNV

-348 PTAKSVKLALYNA
+348 PTARSVKLALFDEQ
-361 SHQKSGEVAMTFDNA
+361 HKSLGERTMTLDEA
-376 SGSWSYEGGSE
+376 SGSWSVQGGSE
-387 LIGQFY
+387 LVGKFY
-393 RYDMEVYHPLS
+393 RYDIQVYHPVS
-404 RKVERYEV
+404 RKLESYQV

-426 SQVVDLD
+426 SQVVDLN

-471 ASTDEEKRGKFV
+471 DSTPAEHRGKFL
-483 GLTQPDSVPVNH
+483 GLTDTDTAPVKH
-495 LKALAKSGVSHL
+495 LQALAKSGVSHL

-527 LGDDFSKLC
+527 IGDDFGKLC
-536 QVNPDVKT
+536 QVNPEVQN
-544 SKFGGYCGGGQT
+544 SKFAGYCSSGQT
-556 VGDVLADLQVGD
+556 IAAVLGDLQGGD
-568 SKDNPQVQELSGYLR
+568 SKENPQVQELYGYLR

-610 TKRILE
+610 SQRILE

-635 VVYNHTNESGLGPKS
+635 VVYNHTNEAGLGPKS

-726 KKVNPEMYFYG
+726 KQVNPEMYFYG

-759 GGTGIGS
+759 AGTGIGS

-777 GSPFDGGDSIRK
+777 GSPFDGGDTIRK
-789 TQGFGNGAF
+789 TQGFGNGAL
-798 VDPNEMSKVDLATA
+798 VDANEMDGVDRATA

-827 KEFVLTDKDG
+827 KEFILTDKDG
-837 MPKKGAEIDYN
+837 MPKKGADIDYN
-848 GQSAGYA
+848 GQPAGYA
-855 QDPVEVQNYVDKHDN
+855 QDPTEIQNYVDKHDN

-881 PASADLVRMQGVSLA
+881 PQGADLVRMQGVSLA

-922 SYDSGDWYNKVDY
+922 SYDSGDWYNRVDY
-935 TLGDNNFDKGLPRK
+935 TLADNNFDKGLPRK

-963 GKHAKPGS
+963 GKHVKPSG
-971 AEMAQMVSF
+971 ADMATMVGF
-980 YQELAELRNSSR
+980 YQELAELRQSSR

-1019 IVMTVDDGVSAGADL
+1019 IVMTVDDGVNAGADL

-1043 MINASNQSQSISDF
+1043 MINATNAPQSVSDF

-1067 SGLQLSSAH
+1067 ASLQLSPAH
-1076 HANNSIA
+1076 HGGESIA
-1083 RDAAVSGGTLTLGA
+1083 RDAAVNGGTLTLGA

-1108 GAQGAGLPVS
+1108 GAQGSGLPVG
-1118 KKTDLSTLP
+1118 KKTDLSTVP
-1127 PFGNTDVYLKGFLN
+1127 PFGDTAVYLKGFLD

-1148 MTFSG
+1148 MTFTS

-1164 TDKLGTTNVKIAD
+1164 SDKLGTTNVKIAD
-1177 ASWGPVNYGSCN
+1177 ASWGPLNYGSCN

-1201 LCKGGET
+1201 LCKGGDT
-1208 GNIGVDLAKAGS
+1208 GNIGLDLAKAGS

-1246 KMLETVAGN
+1246 KVLDTVAGN

-1270 GAQPQYQLS
+1270 AAQPQYQLS

-1317 GGAVNAET
+1317 GGALKAET
-1325 GYSFAFSKGGSANN
+1325 GYPFAFSQAGSANN

-1357 GVKAGTAV
+1357 GAKAGTAV
-1365 IQECSVK
+1365 IQECSAK

>member
-1 MTGCS
+1 
-6 TIETNYSG
+6 
-14 NYKNMD
+14 MD

-45 DASGVNPVPPTP
+45 SPS
-57 PTPEVTDGPVARL
+57 TPEPTDGPVARL
-70 PKMDPPKELLV
+70 PNVQPPAEQLV
-81 AGENQVVIALV
+81 AGPDQAVIALV
-92 DTQSAAKGAKAPFDS
+92 DTQTSAARGVTGPFANY
-107 HSLHLWNNDACQATA
+107 SLHLWNNDACSATA
-122 DSGLNTGW
+122 ESGLNAGW
-130 DDKSKTPATAD
+130 DDKVNTPAAAD
-141 SFGPAWVVPLKNV
+141 GFGPSWVVPLSKL

-176 VSFSEHPDRTVA
+176 VVFSDHPDRTVA
-188 IVAGKKDLFG
+188 IVAGKNEIFG

-239 DSGTIKANA
+239 ESGTIKANA
-248 DGVFDF
+248 EGVFDF
-254 PYISLTATTLTAE
+254 PYITLAPTSLTAE

-275 KDAAAFALPAGK
+275 KDAAAFSLPAGK

-321 ALYAAEATKLSYG
+321 ALYSEAATKLTYG
-334 AVVEGNRV
+334 AVVEGGNV

-348 PTAKSVKLALYNA
+348 PTARSVKLALFDGQ
-361 SHQKSGEVAMTFDNA
+361 HKPLGERTMTLDEA
-376 SGSWSYEGGSE
+376 SGSWSVQGGSE
-387 LIGQFY
+387 LVGKFY
-393 RYDMEVYHPLS
+393 RYDIQVYHPVS
-404 RKVERYEV
+404 RKLESYQV

-426 SQVVDLD
+426 SQVVDLN

-471 ASTDEEKRGKFV
+471 DSTPAEHRGKFL
-483 GLTQPDSVPVNH
+483 GLTDTDTAPVKH
-495 LKALAKSGVSHL
+495 LQALAKSGVSHL

-527 LGDDFSKLC
+527 ISDDFGKLC
-536 QVNPDVKT
+536 QVNPEVQN
-544 SKFGGYCGGGQT
+544 SKFAGYCSSGQT
-556 VGDVLADLQVGD
+556 IEAVLGDLQGSD
-568 SKDNPQVQELSGYLR
+568 SKENPQVQELYGYLR

-610 TKRILE
+610 SQRILE

-635 VVYNHTNESGLGPKS
+635 VVYNHTNEAGLGPKS

-726 KKVNPEMYFYG
+726 KQVNPEMYFYG

-759 GGTGIGS
+759 AGTGIGS

-777 GSPFDGGDSIRK
+777 GSPFDGGDTIRK
-789 TQGFGNGAF
+789 TQGFGNGAL
-798 VDPNEMSKVDLATA
+798 VDANEMDGIDRATA
-812 LHQSDLVRLGMAGNL
+812 LHQADLVRLGMAGNL
-827 KEFVLTDKDG
+827 KDFILTDKDG
-837 MPKKGAEIDYN
+837 MPKKGSDIDYN
-848 GQSAGYA
+848 GQPAGYA
-855 QDPVEVQNYVDKHDN
+855 QDPTEIQNYVDKHDN

-881 PASADLVRMQGVSLA
+881 PQGADLVRMQGVSLA

-922 SYDSGDWYNKVDY
+922 SYDSGDWYNRVDY
-935 TLGDNNFDKGLPRK
+935 GLNDNNFDKGLPRK

-958 IEQVL
+958 IEKVL
-963 GKHAKPGS
+963 GKHVKPSG
-971 AEMAQMVSF
+971 ADMATMVGF
-980 YQELAELRNSSR
+980 YQELAELRQSSR

-1009 NTGPDQVPGL
+1009 NTGPDQEPGL
-1019 IVMTVDDGVSAGADL
+1019 IVMTVDDGINAGADL

-1043 MINASNQSQSISDF
+1043 MINATNAPQSISDF

-1067 SGLQLSSAH
+1067 TSLQLSPAH
-1076 HANNSIA
+1076 HGGESIA
-1083 RDAAVSGGTLTLGA
+1083 RDAAVNGGTLTLGA

-1108 GAQGAGLPVS
+1108 GAQGTGLPVG
-1118 KKTDLSTLP
+1118 KKTDLSTVP
-1127 PFGNTDVYLKGFLN
+1127 PFGDTAVYLKGFLN

-1148 MTFSG
+1148 MTFSS

-1164 TDKLGTTNVKIAD
+1164 SDKLGTTNVKIAD
-1177 ASWGPVNYGSCN
+1177 ASWGPLNYGSCN

-1201 LCKGGET
+1201 LCKGGDT
-1208 GNIGVDLAKAGS
+1208 GNIGLDLAKAGS

-1246 KMLETVAGN
+1246 KVLDTVAGN

-1270 GAQPQYQLS
+1270 AAQPQYQLS

-1317 GGAVNAET
+1317 GGAVTAET
-1325 GYSFAFSKGGSANN
+1325 GYAIGFSQPGSANN

-1357 GVKAGTAV
+1357 GTKAGTAV
-1365 IQECSVK
+1365 IQECSAK

>member
-1 MTGCS
+1 MTGYS
-6 TIETNYSG
+6 DIETNYSG
-14 NYKNMD
+14 NYKKMD

-45 DASGVNPVPPTP
+45 SPS
-57 PTPEVTDGPVARL
+57 TPEPTDGPVARL
-70 PKMDPPKELLV
+70 PNVQPPAEQLV
-81 AGENQVVIALV
+81 AGPDQAVIALV
-92 DTQSAAKGAKAPFDS
+92 DTQTSAARGVTGPFANY
-107 HSLHLWNNDACQATA
+107 SLHLWNNDACSATA
-122 DSGLNTGW
+122 ESGLNAGW
-130 DDKSKTPATAD
+130 DDKVNTPAAAD
-141 SFGPAWVVPLKNV
+141 GFGPSWVVPLSKL

-176 VSFSEHPDRTVA
+176 VVFSDHPDRTVA
-188 IVAGKKDLFG
+188 IVAGKNEIFG

-239 DSGTIKANA
+239 ESGTIKANA
-248 DGVFDF
+248 EGVFDF
-254 PYISLTATTLTAE
+254 PYITLTPTSLTAE

-321 ALYAAEATKLSYG
+321 ALYSEAATKLTYG
-334 AVVEGNRV
+334 AVVEGGNV

-348 PTAKSVKLALYNA
+348 PTARSVKLALFDGQ
-361 SHQKSGEVAMTFDNA
+361 HKPLGERTMTQDEA
-376 SGSWSYEGGSE
+376 SGSWSVQGGSE
-387 LIGQFY
+387 LVGKFY
-393 RYDMEVYHPLS
+393 RYDIQVYHPVS
-404 RKVERYEV
+404 RKLESYQV

-426 SQVVDLD
+426 SQVVDLN

-471 ASTDEEKRGKFV
+471 DSTPAEHRGKFL
-483 GLTQPDSVPVNH
+483 GLTDTDTAPVKH
-495 LKALAKSGVSHL
+495 LQALAKSGVSHL

-527 LGDDFSKLC
+527 ISDDFGKLC
-536 QVNPDVKT
+536 QVNPEVQN
-544 SKFGGYCGGGQT
+544 SKFAGYCSSGQT
-556 VGDVLADLQVGD
+556 IEAVLGDLQGSD
-568 SKDNPQVQELSGYLR
+568 SKENPQVQELYGYLR

-610 TKRILE
+610 SQRILE

-635 VVYNHTNESGLGPKS
+635 VVYNHTNEAGLGPKS

-726 KKVNPEMYFYG
+726 KQVNPEMYFYG

-759 GGTGIGS
+759 AGTGIGS

-777 GSPFDGGDSIRK
+777 GSPFDGGDTIRK
-789 TQGFGNGAF
+789 TQGFGNGAL
-798 VDPNEMSKVDLATA
+798 VDANEMDGVDRATA
-812 LHQSDLVRLGMAGNL
+812 LHQADLVRLGMAGNL
-827 KEFVLTDKDG
+827 KDFILTDKDG
-837 MPKKGAEIDYN
+837 MPKKGSDIDYN
-848 GQSAGYA
+848 GQPAGYA
-855 QDPVEVQNYVDKHDN
+855 QDPTEIQNYVDKHDN

-881 PASADLVRMQGVSLA
+881 PQGADLVRMQGVSLA

-922 SYDSGDWYNKVDY
+922 SYDSGDWYNRVDY
-935 TLGDNNFDKGLPRK
+935 TLADNNFDKGLPRK

-958 IEQVL
+958 IEKVL
-963 GKHAKPGS
+963 DKHVKPSGTD
-971 AEMAQMVSF
+971 MATMVGF
-980 YQELAELRNSSR
+980 YQELAELRQSSR

-1009 NTGPDQVPGL
+1009 NTGPDQEPGL
-1019 IVMTVDDGVSAGADL
+1019 IVMTVDDGINAGADL

-1043 MINASNQSQSISDF
+1043 MINATNAPQSISDF

-1067 SGLQLSSAH
+1067 TSLQLSPAH
-1076 HANNSIA
+1076 HGGESIA
-1083 RDAAVSGGTLTLGA
+1083 RDAAVNGGTLTLGA

-1108 GAQGAGLPVS
+1108 GAQGTGLPVG
-1118 KKTDLSTLP
+1118 KKTDLSTVP
-1127 PFGNTDVYLKGFLN
+1127 PFGDTAVYLKGLLN

-1148 MTFSG
+1148 MTFSS

-1164 TDKLGTTNVKIAD
+1164 SDKLGTTNVKIAD
-1177 ASWGPVNYGSCN
+1177 ASWGPLNYGSCN

-1201 LCKGGET
+1201 LCKGGDT
-1208 GNIGVDLAKAGS
+1208 GNIGLDLAKAGS

-1246 KMLETVAGN
+1246 KVLDTVAGN

-1270 GAQPQYQLS
+1270 AAQPQYQLS

-1317 GGAVNAET
+1317 GGAVTAET
-1325 GYSFAFSKGGSANN
+1325 GYAIGFSQPGSANN

-1357 GVKAGTAV
+1357 GTKAGTAV
-1365 IQECSVK
+1365 IQECSAK

>member
-1 MTGCS
+1 
-6 TIETNYSG
+6 
-14 NYKNMD
+14 MD

-39 CNDNSS
+39 CNDNSTS
-45 DASGVNPVPPTP
+45 
-57 PTPEVTDGPVARL
+57 PTPEPSDGPVARL
-70 PKMDPPKELLV
+70 PNVQPPAEQLV
-81 AGENQVVIALV
+81 AGPDQAVIALV
-92 DTQSAAKGAKAPFDS
+92 DTQTSAARGVTGPFANY
-107 HSLHLWNNDACQATA
+107 SLHLWNNDACNATA
-122 DSGLNTGW
+122 ESGLNAGW
-130 DDKSKTPATAD
+130 DDKANTPAAVD
-141 SFGPAWVVPLKNV
+141 GFGPSWVVPLSKV

-176 VSFSEHPDRTVA
+176 VVFSDHPDRTVA
-188 IVAGKKDLFG
+188 IVAGKNEIFG

-239 DSGTIKANA
+239 ESGTIKANA
-248 DGVFDF
+248 EGVFDF
-254 PYISLTATTLTAE
+254 PYITLTPTSLTAE

-321 ALYAAEATKLSYG
+321 ALYSEAATKLTYG
-334 AVVEGNRV
+334 AVVEGGNV

-348 PTAKSVKLALYNA
+348 PTARSVKLALFDEQ
-361 SHQKSGEVAMTFDNA
+361 HKSLGERTMTLDEA
-376 SGSWSYEGGSE
+376 SGSWSVQGGSE
-387 LIGQFY
+387 LVGKFY
-393 RYDMEVYHPLS
+393 RYDIQVYHPVS
-404 RKVERYEV
+404 RKLESYQV

-426 SQVVDLD
+426 SQVVDLN

-471 ASTDEEKRGKFV
+471 DSTPAEHRGKFL
-483 GLTQPDSVPVNH
+483 GLTDTDTAPVKH
-495 LKALAKSGVSHL
+495 LQALAKSGVSHL

-527 LGDDFSKLC
+527 IGDDFGKLC
-536 QVNPDVKT
+536 QVNPEVQN
-544 SKFGGYCGGGQT
+544 SKFAGYCSSGQT
-556 VGDVLADLQVGD
+556 IAAVLGDLQGGD
-568 SKDNPQVQELSGYLR
+568 SKENPQVQELYGYLR

-610 TKRILE
+610 SQRILE

-635 VVYNHTNESGLGPKS
+635 VVYNHTNEAGLGPKS

-726 KKVNPEMYFYG
+726 KQVNPEMYFYG

-759 GGTGIGS
+759 AGTGIGS

-777 GSPFDGGDSIRK
+777 GSPFDGGDTIRK
-789 TQGFGNGAF
+789 TQGFGNGAL
-798 VDPNEMSKVDLATA
+798 VDANEMDGVDRATA

-827 KEFVLTDKDG
+827 KEFILTDKDG
-837 MPKKGAEIDYN
+837 MPKKGADIDYN
-848 GQSAGYA
+848 GQPAGYA
-855 QDPVEVQNYVDKHDN
+855 QDPTEIQNYVDKHDN

-881 PASADLVRMQGVSLA
+881 PQGADLVRMQGVSLA

-922 SYDSGDWYNKVDY
+922 SYDSGDWYNRVDY
-935 TLGDNNFDKGLPRK
+935 TLADNNFDKGLPRK

-963 GKHAKPGS
+963 GKHVKPSG
-971 AEMAQMVSF
+971 ADMATMVGF
-980 YQELAELRNSSR
+980 YQELAELRQSSR

-1019 IVMTVDDGVSAGADL
+1019 IVMTVDDGVNAGADL

-1043 MINASNQSQSISDF
+1043 MINATNAPQSVSDF

-1067 SGLQLSSAH
+1067 ASLQLSPAH
-1076 HANNSIA
+1076 HGGESIA
-1083 RDAAVSGGTLTLGA
+1083 RDAAVNGGTLTLGA

-1108 GAQGAGLPVS
+1108 GAQGSGLPVG
-1118 KKTDLSTLP
+1118 KKTDLSTVP
-1127 PFGNTDVYLKGFLN
+1127 PFGDTAVYLKGFLD

-1148 MTFSG
+1148 MTFTS

-1164 TDKLGTTNVKIAD
+1164 SDKLGTTNVKIAD
-1177 ASWGPVNYGSCN
+1177 ASWGPLNYGSCN

-1201 LCKGGET
+1201 LCKGGDT
-1208 GNIGVDLAKAGS
+1208 GNIGLDLAKAGS

-1246 KMLETVAGN
+1246 KVLDTVAGN

-1270 GAQPQYQLS
+1270 AAQPQYQLS

-1317 GGAVNAET
+1317 GGALKAET
-1325 GYSFAFSKGGSANN
+1325 GYPFAFSQAGSANN

-1357 GVKAGTAV
+1357 GAKAGTAV
-1365 IQECSVK
+1365 IQECSAK

>member
-1 MTGCS
+1 MTGYS
-6 TIETNYSG
+6 NIETNYSG
-14 NYKNMD
+14 NYKKMD

-39 CNDNSS
+39 CNDNSTS
-45 DASGVNPVPPTP
+45 
-57 PTPEVTDGPVARL
+57 PTPEPSDGPVARL
-70 PKMDPPKELLV
+70 PNVQPPAEQLV
-81 AGENQVVIALV
+81 AGPDQAVIALV
-92 DTQSAAKGAKAPFDS
+92 DTQTSAARGVTGPFANY
-107 HSLHLWNNDACQATA
+107 SLHLWNNDACNATA
-122 DSGLNTGW
+122 ESGLNAGW
-130 DDKSKTPATAD
+130 DDKANTPAAVD
-141 SFGPAWVVPLKNV
+141 GFGPSWVVPLSKV

-176 VSFSEHPDRTVA
+176 VVFSDHPDRTVA
-188 IVAGKKDLFG
+188 IVAGKNEIFG

-248 DGVFDF
+248 EGVFDF
-254 PYISLTATTLTAE
+254 PYITLTPTSLTAE

-321 ALYAAEATKLSYG
+321 ALYSEAATKLTYG
-334 AVVEGNRV
+334 AVVEGGNV

-348 PTAKSVKLALYNA
+348 PTARSVKLALFDEQ
-361 SHQKSGEVAMTFDNA
+361 HKSLGERTMTLDEA
-376 SGSWSYEGGSE
+376 SGSWSVQGGSE
-387 LIGQFY
+387 LVGKFY
-393 RYDMEVYHPLS
+393 RYDIQVYHPVS
-404 RKVERYEV
+404 RKLESYQV

-426 SQVVDLD
+426 SQVVDLN

-471 ASTDEEKRGKFV
+471 DSTPAEHRGKFL
-483 GLTQPDSVPVNH
+483 GLTDTDTAPVKH
-495 LKALAKSGVSHL
+495 LQALAKSGVSHL

-527 LGDDFSKLC
+527 IGDDFGKLC
-536 QVNPDVKT
+536 QVNPEVQN
-544 SKFGGYCGGGQT
+544 SKFAGYCSSGQT
-556 VGDVLADLQVGD
+556 IAAVLGDLQGGD
-568 SKDNPQVQELSGYLR
+568 SKENPQVQELYGYLR

-610 TKRILE
+610 SQRILE

-635 VVYNHTNESGLGPKS
+635 VVYNHTNEAGLGPKS

-759 GGTGIGS
+759 AGTGIGS

-777 GSPFDGGDSIRK
+777 GSPFDGGDTIRK
-789 TQGFGNGAF
+789 TQGFGNGAL
-798 VDPNEMSKVDLATA
+798 VDANEMDGVDRATA

-827 KEFVLTDKDG
+827 KDFILTDKDG
-837 MPKKGAEIDYN
+837 MPKKGADIDYN
-848 GQSAGYA
+848 GQPAGYA
-855 QDPVEVQNYVDKHDN
+855 QDPTEIQNYVDKHDN

-881 PASADLVRMQGVSLA
+881 PQGADLVRMQGVSLA

-922 SYDSGDWYNKVDY
+922 SYDSGDWYNRVDY
-935 TLGDNNFDKGLPRK
+935 TLADNNFDKGLPRK

-963 GKHAKPGS
+963 GKHVKPSG
-971 AEMAQMVSF
+971 ADMATMVGF
-980 YQELAELRNSSR
+980 YQELAELRQSSR

-1009 NTGPDQVPGL
+1009 NTGPDQEPGL
-1019 IVMTVDDGVSAGADL
+1019 IVMTVDDGVNAGADL

-1043 MINASNQSQSISDF
+1043 MINATNAPQSISDF

-1067 SGLQLSSAH
+1067 TSLQLSPAH
-1076 HANNSIA
+1076 HGGESIA
-1083 RDAAVSGGTLTLGA
+1083 RDAAVNGGTLTLGA

-1108 GAQGAGLPVS
+1108 GAQGRGLPVG
-1118 KKTDLSTLP
+1118 KKTDLSTVP
-1127 PFGNTDVYLKGFLN
+1127 PFGDTAVYLKGFLD

-1148 MTFSG
+1148 MTFTS

-1164 TDKLGTTNVKIAD
+1164 SDKLGTTNVKIAD
-1177 ASWGPVNYGSCN
+1177 ASWGPLNYGSCN

-1201 LCKGGET
+1201 LCKGGDT
-1208 GNIGVDLAKAGS
+1208 GNIGLDLAKAGS

-1246 KMLETVAGN
+1246 KVLDTVAGN

-1270 GAQPQYQLS
+1270 SAQPQYQLS

-1317 GGAVNAET
+1317 GGALKAET
-1325 GYSFAFSKGGSANN
+1325 GYPFAFSQAGSANN

-1357 GVKAGTAV
+1357 GAKAGTAV
-1365 IQECSVK
+1365 IQECSAK

>member
-1 MTGCS
+1 MTGYS
-6 TIETNYSG
+6 DIETNYSG
-14 NYKNMD
+14 NYKKMD

-45 DASGVNPVPPTP
+45 SPS
-57 PTPEVTDGPVARL
+57 TPEPTDGPVARL
-70 PKMDPPKELLV
+70 PNVQPPAEQLV
-81 AGENQVVIALV
+81 AGPDQAVIALV
-92 DTQSAAKGAKAPFDS
+92 DTQTSAARGVTGPFANY
-107 HSLHLWNNDACQATA
+107 SLHLWNNDACSATA
-122 DSGLNTGW
+122 ESGLNAGW
-130 DDKSKTPATAD
+130 DDKVNTPAAAD
-141 SFGPAWVVPLKNV
+141 GFGPSWVVPLSKL

-176 VSFSEHPDRTVA
+176 VVFSDHPDRTVA
-188 IVAGKKDLFG
+188 IVAGKNEIFG

-239 DSGTIKANA
+239 ESGTIKANA
-248 DGVFDF
+248 EGVFDF
-254 PYISLTATTLTAE
+254 PYITLAPTSLTAE

-321 ALYAAEATKLSYG
+321 ALYSEAATKLTYG
-334 AVVEGNRV
+334 AVVEGGNV

-348 PTAKSVKLALYNA
+348 PTAKSVKLALFDGQ
-361 SHQKSGEVAMTFDNA
+361 HKPLGERTMTLDEA
-376 SGSWSYEGGSE
+376 SGSWSVQGGSE
-387 LIGQFY
+387 LVGKFY
-393 RYDMEVYHPLS
+393 RYDIQVYHPVS
-404 RKVERYEV
+404 RKLESYQV

-426 SQVVDLD
+426 SQVVDLN

-471 ASTDEEKRGKFV
+471 DSTPAEHRGKFL
-483 GLTQPDSVPVNH
+483 GLTDTDTAPVKH
-495 LKALAKSGVSHL
+495 LQALAKSGVSHL

-527 LGDDFSKLC
+527 ISDDFGKLC
-536 QVNPDVKT
+536 QVNPEVQN
-544 SKFGGYCGGGQT
+544 SKFAGYCSSGQT
-556 VGDVLADLQVGD
+556 IEAVLGDLQGSD
-568 SKDNPQVQELSGYLR
+568 SKENPQVQELYGYLR

-610 TKRILE
+610 SQRILE

-635 VVYNHTNESGLGPKS
+635 VVYNHTNEAGLGPKS

-726 KKVNPEMYFYG
+726 KQVNPEMYFYG

-759 GGTGIGS
+759 AGTGIGS

-777 GSPFDGGDSIRK
+777 GSPFDGGDTIRK
-789 TQGFGNGAF
+789 TQGFGNGAL
-798 VDPNEMSKVDLATA
+798 VDANEMDGVDRATA
-812 LHQSDLVRLGMAGNL
+812 LHQADLVRLGMAGNL
-827 KEFVLTDKDG
+827 KDFILTDKDG
-837 MPKKGAEIDYN
+837 MPKKGSDIDYN
-848 GQSAGYA
+848 GQPAGYA
-855 QDPVEVQNYVDKHDN
+855 QDPTEIQNYVDKHDN

-881 PASADLVRMQGVSLA
+881 PQGADLVRMQGVSLA

-922 SYDSGDWYNKVDY
+922 SYDSGDWYNRVDY
-935 TLGDNNFDKGLPRK
+935 TLADNNFDKGLPRK

-958 IEQVL
+958 IEKVL
-963 GKHAKPGS
+963 GKHVKPSG
-971 AEMAQMVSF
+971 ADMATMVGF
-980 YQELAELRNSSR
+980 YQELAELRQSSR

-1009 NTGPDQVPGL
+1009 NTGPDQEPGL
-1019 IVMTVDDGVSAGADL
+1019 IVMTVDDGINAGADL

-1043 MINASNQSQSISDF
+1043 MINATNAPQSISDF

-1067 SGLQLSSAH
+1067 TSLQLSPAH
-1076 HANNSIA
+1076 HGGESIA
-1083 RDAAVSGGTLTLGA
+1083 RDAAVNGGTLTLGA

-1108 GAQGAGLPVS
+1108 GAQGSGLPVG
-1118 KKTDLSTLP
+1118 KKTDLSTVP
-1127 PFGNTDVYLKGFLN
+1127 PFGDTAVYLKGFLN

-1148 MTFSG
+1148 MTFSS

-1164 TDKLGTTNVKIAD
+1164 SDKLGTTNVKIAD
-1177 ASWGPVNYGSCN
+1177 ASWGPLNYGSCN

-1201 LCKGGET
+1201 LCKGGDT
-1208 GNIGVDLAKAGS
+1208 GNIGLDLAKAGS

-1246 KMLETVAGN
+1246 KVLDTVAGN

-1270 GAQPQYQLS
+1270 AAQPQYQLS

-1317 GGAVNAET
+1317 GGAVTAET
-1325 GYSFAFSKGGSANN
+1325 GYAIGFSQPGSANN

-1357 GVKAGTAV
+1357 GTKAGTAV
-1365 IQECSVK
+1365 IQECSAK

>member
-1 MTGCS
+1 
-6 TIETNYSG
+6 
-14 NYKNMD
+14 MD

-45 DASGVNPVPPTP
+45 SPS
-57 PTPEVTDGPVARL
+57 TPEPTDGPVARL
-70 PKMDPPKELLV
+70 PNVQPPAEQLV
-81 AGENQVVIALV
+81 AGPDQAVIALV
-92 DTQSAAKGAKAPFDS
+92 DTQTSAARGVTGPFANY
-107 HSLHLWNNDACQATA
+107 SLHLWNNDACSATA
-122 DSGLNTGW
+122 ESGLNAGW
-130 DDKSKTPATAD
+130 DDKVNTPAAAD
-141 SFGPAWVVPLKNV
+141 GFGPSWVVPLSKL

-176 VSFSEHPDRTVA
+176 VVFSDHPDRTVA
-188 IVAGKKDLFG
+188 IVAGKNEIFG

-239 DSGTIKANA
+239 ESGTIKANA
-248 DGVFDF
+248 EGVFDF
-254 PYISLTATTLTAE
+254 PYITLAPTSLTAE

-321 ALYAAEATKLSYG
+321 ALYSEAATKLTYG
-334 AVVEGNRV
+334 AVVEGGNV

-348 PTAKSVKLALYNA
+348 PTAKSVKLALFDGQ
-361 SHQKSGEVAMTFDNA
+361 HKPLGERTMTLDEA
-376 SGSWSYEGGSE
+376 SGSWIVQGGSE
-387 LIGQFY
+387 LVGKFY
-393 RYDMEVYHPLS
+393 RYDIQVYHPVS
-404 RKVERYEV
+404 RKLESYQV

-426 SQVVDLD
+426 SQVVDLN

-471 ASTDEEKRGKFV
+471 DSTPAEHRGKFL
-483 GLTQPDSVPVNH
+483 GLTDTDTAPVKH
-495 LKALAKSGVSHL
+495 LQALAKSGVSHL

-527 LGDDFSKLC
+527 ISDDFGKLC
-536 QVNPDVKT
+536 QVNPEVQN
-544 SKFGGYCGGGQT
+544 SKFAGYCSSGQT
-556 VGDVLADLQVGD
+556 IEAVLGDLQGSD
-568 SKDNPQVQELSGYLR
+568 SKENPQVQELYGYLR

-610 TKRILE
+610 SQRILE

-635 VVYNHTNESGLGPKS
+635 VVYNHTNEAGLGPKS

-726 KKVNPEMYFYG
+726 KQVNPEMYFYG

-759 GGTGIGS
+759 AGTGIGS

-777 GSPFDGGDSIRK
+777 GSPFDGGDTIRK
-789 TQGFGNGAF
+789 TQGFGNGAL
-798 VDPNEMSKVDLATA
+798 VDANEMDGVDRATA
-812 LHQSDLVRLGMAGNL
+812 LHQADLVRLGMAGNL
-827 KEFVLTDKDG
+827 KDFILTDKDG
-837 MPKKGAEIDYN
+837 MPKKGSDIDYN
-848 GQSAGYA
+848 GQPAGYA
-855 QDPVEVQNYVDKHDN
+855 QDPTEIQNYVDKHDN

-881 PASADLVRMQGVSLA
+881 PQGADLVRMQGVSLA

-922 SYDSGDWYNKVDY
+922 SYDSGDWYNRVDY
-935 TLGDNNFDKGLPRK
+935 TLADNNFDKGLPRK

-958 IEQVL
+958 IEKVL
-963 GKHAKPGS
+963 GKHVKPSG
-971 AEMAQMVSF
+971 ADMATMVGF
-980 YQELAELRNSSR
+980 YQELAELRQSSR

-1009 NTGPDQVPGL
+1009 NTGPDQEPGL
-1019 IVMTVDDGVSAGADL
+1019 IVMTVDDGINAGADL

-1043 MINASNQSQSISDF
+1043 MINATNAPQSISDF

-1067 SGLQLSSAH
+1067 TSLQLSPAH
-1076 HANNSIA
+1076 HGGESIA
-1083 RDAAVSGGTLTLGA
+1083 RDAAVNGGTLTLGA

-1108 GAQGAGLPVS
+1108 GAQGSGLPVG
-1118 KKTDLSTLP
+1118 KKTDLSTVP
-1127 PFGNTDVYLKGFLN
+1127 PFGDTAVYLKGFLN

-1148 MTFSG
+1148 MTFSS

-1164 TDKLGTTNVKIAD
+1164 SDKLGTTNVKIAD
-1177 ASWGPVNYGSCN
+1177 ASWGPLNYGSCN

-1201 LCKGGET
+1201 LCKGGDT
-1208 GNIGVDLAKAGS
+1208 GNIGLDLAKAGS

-1246 KMLETVAGN
+1246 KVLDTVAGN

-1270 GAQPQYQLS
+1270 AAQPQYQLS

-1317 GGAVNAET
+1317 GGAVTAET
-1325 GYSFAFSKGGSANN
+1325 GYAIGFSQPGSANN

-1357 GVKAGTAV
+1357 GTKAGTAV
-1365 IQECSVK
+1365 IQECSAK

>member
-1 MTGCS
+1 MTGYS
-6 TIETNYSG
+6 DIETNYSG
-14 NYKNMD
+14 NYKKMD

-45 DASGVNPVPPTP
+45 SPS
-57 PTPEVTDGPVARL
+57 TPEPTDGPVARL
-70 PKMDPPKELLV
+70 PDVQPPAEQLV
-81 AGENQVVIALV
+81 AGPDQAVIALV
-92 DTQSAAKGAKAPFDS
+92 DTQTSAARGIEGPFAN
-107 HSLHLWNNDACQATA
+107 HSLHLWNNDACNATA
-122 DSGLNTGW
+122 ESGLNAGW
-130 DDKSKTPATAD
+130 DDKANTPTAVD
-141 SFGPAWVVPLKNV
+141 SFGPSWVVPLAKL

-163 NGDLANLTGSDMK
+163 NGDLANLTGADMK
-176 VSFSEHPDRTVA
+176 VVFSDHPDRTVA
-188 IVAGKKDLFG
+188 IVAGKSEVFD
-198 SRAEAFT
+198 SRADAFT

-239 DSGTIKANA
+239 ESGTIKANA
-248 DGVFDF
+248 EGVFDF
-254 PYISLTATTLTAE
+254 PYLSLTATSLTAE

-275 KDAAAFALPAGK
+275 KDAAAFALPSGK

-321 ALYAAEATKLSYG
+321 ALYAEEATKLAYG
-334 AVVEGNRV
+334 AIVEGGNV

-348 PTAKSVKLALYNA
+348 PTAKSVKLALFDEQHKA
-361 SHQKSGEVAMTFDNA
+361 LGERTMTQDDA
-376 SGSWSYEGGSE
+376 SGSWSVQGGQE
-387 LIGQFY
+387 LVGKFY
-393 RYDMEVYHPLS
+393 RYDIQVYHPLS
-404 RKVERYEV
+404 RKLESYQV

-471 ASTDEEKRGKFV
+471 ESTKPEHRGKFL
-483 GLTQPDSVPVNH
+483 GLTDSDSVPVKH
-495 LKALAKSGVSHL
+495 LQSLAQSGVSHL

-527 LGDDFSKLC
+527 LQDDFSKLC
-536 QVNPDVKT
+536 QVNAEVKD

-556 VGDVLADLQVGD
+556 IEAVLADLQGAD
-568 SKDNPQVQELSGYLR
+568 SKESPQVQELSGYLR

-595 HYTTPEGSYATNAEG
+595 HYTAPEGSYATDAEG
-610 TKRILE
+610 SQRILE

-635 VVYNHTNESGLGPKS
+635 VVYNHTNEAGLGPKS

-726 KKVNPEMYFYG
+726 KQVNPEMYFYG

-759 GGTGIGS
+759 AGTGIGS

-777 GSPFDGGDSIRK
+777 GSPFDGGDTIRK
-789 TQGFGNGAF
+789 TQGFGNGAL
-798 VDPNEMSKVDLATA
+798 VDANEMDGVELATA

-837 MPKKGAEIDYN
+837 MPKKGSDIDYN
-848 GQSAGYA
+848 GQPAGYA
-855 QDPVEVQNYVDKHDN
+855 QDPTEIQNYVDKHDN

-881 PASADLVRMQGVSLA
+881 PEGADLVRMQGVSLA

-922 SYDSGDWYNKVDY
+922 SYDSGDWYNRVDY
-935 TLGDNNFDKGLPRK
+935 TLADNNFDKGLPRK

-963 GKHAKPGS
+963 GKHVKPSG
-971 AEMAQMVSF
+971 ADMATMVGF
-980 YQELAELRNSSR
+980 YQELAELRQSSR

-1019 IVMTVDDGVSAGADL
+1019 IVMTVDDGVNAGADL
-1034 DPAIDGLVV
+1034 DPAIEGLVV
-1043 MINASNQSQSISDF
+1043 MINATNQPQSIGDF
-1057 RDGNDQPIDL
+1057 RDGKDQPIDL
-1067 SGLQLSSAH
+1067 STLQLSPAH
-1076 HANNSIA
+1076 HAGSSIA
-1083 RDAAVSGGTLTLGA
+1083 DGALASGGQLTLGA
-1097 WSAAVFVKPQS
+1097 WSAAVFVKPQA
-1108 GAQGAGLPVS
+1108 GAQGVGLPVS
-1118 KKTDLSTLP
+1118 KKIDLSTVP
-1127 PFGNTDVYLKGFLN
+1127 PFGDTDVFVRGFLN
-1141 EWGNTNQ
+1141 EWDPVNKMIFG
-1148 MTFSG
+1148 G
-1153 NFMYEFTTEVS
+1153 NFTYEFTTDVT
-1164 TDKLGTTNVKIAD
+1164 TDQLGTTQVKIAGSD
-1177 ASWGPVNYGSCN
+1177 WDGPINYGKCSDTDQLATGQVSVLCANGGDLPFN
-1189 AGDKLVVGTPLT
+1189 AD
-1201 LCKGGET
+1201 
-1208 GNIGVDLAKAGS
+1208 KAGS

-1246 KMLETVAGN
+1246 KVLDTVAGN

-1270 GAQPQYQLS
+1270 AAQPQYQLS

-1293 FNYTGSTEFKV
+1293 FNYMGTSEFKV

-1317 GGAVNAET
+1317 GGAVTAET
-1325 GYSFAFSKGGSANN
+1325 GYSLGFSQAGSANN

-1357 GVKAGTAV
+1357 GTKAGTAV
-1365 IQECSVK
+1365 IQECSAK

>member
-1 MTGCS
+1 
-6 TIETNYSG
+6 
-14 NYKNMD
+14 MD

-45 DASGVNPVPPTP
+45 SPSTP
-57 PTPEVTDGPVARL
+57 DPTDGPVARL
-70 PKMDPPKELLV
+70 PNVQPPAEQLV
-81 AGENQVVIALV
+81 AGPDQAVIALV
-92 DTQSAAKGAKAPFDS
+92 DTQTSAARGVTGPFANY
-107 HSLHLWNNDACQATA
+107 SLHLWNNDACSATA
-122 DSGLNTGW
+122 ESGLNAGW
-130 DDKSKTPATAD
+130 DDKVNTPAAAD
-141 SFGPAWVVPLKNV
+141 GFGPSWVVPLSKL

-176 VSFSEHPDRTVA
+176 VVFSDHPDRTVA
-188 IVAGKKDLFG
+188 IVAGKNEIFG

-239 DSGTIKANA
+239 ESGTIKANA
-248 DGVFDF
+248 EGVFDF
-254 PYISLTATTLTAE
+254 PYITLAPTSLTAE

-321 ALYAAEATKLSYG
+321 ALYSEAATKLTYG
-334 AVVEGNRV
+334 AVVEGGNV

-348 PTAKSVKLALYNA
+348 PTARSVKLALFDGQ
-361 SHQKSGEVAMTFDNA
+361 HKPLGERTMTLDEA
-376 SGSWSYEGGSE
+376 SGSWSVQGGSE
-387 LIGQFY
+387 LVGKFY
-393 RYDMEVYHPLS
+393 RYDIQVYHPVS
-404 RKVERYEV
+404 RKLESYQV

-426 SQVVDLD
+426 SQVVDLN

-471 ASTDEEKRGKFV
+471 DSTPAEHRGKFL
-483 GLTQPDSVPVNH
+483 GLTDTDTAPVKH
-495 LKALAKSGVSHL
+495 LQALAKSGVSHL

-527 LGDDFSKLC
+527 ISDDFGKLC
-536 QVNPDVKT
+536 QVNPEVQN
-544 SKFGGYCGGGQT
+544 SKFAGYCSSGQT
-556 VGDVLADLQVGD
+556 IEAVLGDLQGGD
-568 SKDNPQVQELSGYLR
+568 SKENPQVQELYGYLR

-610 TKRILE
+610 SQRILE

-635 VVYNHTNESGLGPKS
+635 VVYNHTNEAGLGPKS

-726 KKVNPEMYFYG
+726 KQVNPEMYFYG

-759 GGTGIGS
+759 AGTGIGS

-777 GSPFDGGDSIRK
+777 GSPFDGGDTIRK
-789 TQGFGNGAF
+789 TQGFGNGAL
-798 VDPNEMSKVDLATA
+798 VDANEMDGVDRATA
-812 LHQSDLVRLGMAGNL
+812 LHQADLVRLGMAGNL
-827 KEFVLTDKDG
+827 KDFILTDKDG
-837 MPKKGAEIDYN
+837 MPKKGSDIDYN
-848 GQSAGYA
+848 GQAAGYA
-855 QDPVEVQNYVDKHDN
+855 QDPTEIQNYVDKHDN

-881 PASADLVRMQGVSLA
+881 PQGADLVRMQGVSLA

-922 SYDSGDWYNKVDY
+922 SYDSGDWYNRVDY
-935 TLGDNNFDKGLPRK
+935 TLADNNFDKGLPRK

-963 GKHAKPGS
+963 GKHVKPSG
-971 AEMAQMVSF
+971 ADMATMVGF
-980 YQELAELRNSSR
+980 YQELAELRQSSR

-1009 NTGPDQVPGL
+1009 NTGPDQEPGL
-1019 IVMTVDDGVSAGADL
+1019 IVMTVDDGVNAGADL

-1043 MINASNQSQSISDF
+1043 MINATNAPQSISDF

-1067 SGLQLSSAH
+1067 TSLQLSPAH
-1076 HANNSIA
+1076 HGGESIA
-1083 RDAAVSGGTLTLGA
+1083 RDAAVNGGTLTLGA

-1108 GAQGAGLPVS
+1108 GAQGSGLPVG
-1118 KKTDLSTLP
+1118 KKTDLSTVP
-1127 PFGNTDVYLKGFLN
+1127 PFGDTAVYLKGFLN

-1148 MTFSG
+1148 MTFSS

-1164 TDKLGTTNVKIAD
+1164 SDKLGTTNVKIAD
-1177 ASWGPVNYGSCN
+1177 ASWGPLNYGSCN

-1201 LCKGGET
+1201 LCKGGDT
-1208 GNIGVDLAKAGS
+1208 GNIGLDLAKAGS

-1246 KMLETVAGN
+1246 KVLDTVAGN

-1270 GAQPQYQLS
+1270 AAQPQYQLS

-1317 GGAVNAET
+1317 GGAVTAET
-1325 GYSFAFSKGGSANN
+1325 GYAIGFSQPGSANN

-1357 GVKAGTAV
+1357 GSKAGTAV
-1365 IQECSVK
+1365 IQECSAK

>member
-1 MTGCS
+1 
-6 TIETNYSG
+6 
-14 NYKNMD
+14 
-20 MKKTKVALVTASLL
+20 
-34 ALLSG
+34 
-39 CNDNSS
+39 
-45 DASGVNPVPPTP
+45 
-57 PTPEVTDGPVARL
+57 
-70 PKMDPPKELLV
+70 
-81 AGENQVVIALV
+81 
-92 DTQSAAKGAKAPFDS
+92 
-107 HSLHLWNNDACQATA
+107 
-122 DSGLNTGW
+122 
-130 DDKSKTPATAD
+130 
-141 SFGPAWVVPLKNV
+141 
-154 EGCINFIAR
+154 
-163 NGDLANLTGSDMK
+163 
-176 VSFSEHPDRTVA
+176 
-188 IVAGKKDLFG
+188 
-198 SRAEAFT
+198 
-205 AAFGV
+205 
-210 AGASAHLIDGNTLI
+210 
-224 WQGGKDKPHV
+224 
-234 RLYYT
+234 
-239 DSGTIKANA
+239 
-248 DGVFDF
+248 
-254 PYISLTATTLTAE
+254 
-267 QQAKYPHL
+267 
-275 KDAAAFALPAGK
+275 
-287 DLKPLLKGELVAIGT
+287 
-302 DADGILQGATLVQS
+302 
-316 AGALD
+316 
-321 ALYAAEATKLSYG
+321 
-334 AVVEGNRV
+334 
-342 TFRLWA
+342 
-348 PTAKSVKLALYNA
+348 
-361 SHQKSGEVAMTFDNA
+361 
-376 SGSWSYEGGSE
+376 
-387 LIGQFY
+387 
-393 RYDMEVYHPLS
+393 MEVYHPLS
-404 RKVERYEV
+404 RKVEHYEV

-471 ASTDEEKRGKFV
+471 DSTPVEHRGKFL
-483 GLTQPDSVPVNH
+483 GLADTDTAPVKH
-495 LKALAKSGVSHL
+495 LQALAKSGVSHL

-536 QVNPDVKT
+536 QVNPDVKI
-544 SKFGGYCGGGQT
+544 SKFGTYCGGGQT
-556 VGDVLADLQVGD
+556 VGQVLDTLKSGD

-610 TKRILE
+610 TQRILE

-726 KKVNPEMYFYG
+726 KKVNPDMYFYG

-777 GSPFDGGDSIRK
+777 GSPFDGGDTIRE

-798 VDPNEMSKVDLATA
+798 VYPNEASKVTRDQA
-812 LHQSDLVRLGMAGNL
+812 LHLADLVRLGMAGNL
-827 KEFVLTDKDG
+827 RDFVLTDKDG
-837 MPKKGAEIDYN
+837 VPKKGSEIDYN

-855 QDPVEVQNYVDKHDN
+855 KDPGEVQNYVDKHDN

-935 TLGDNNFDKGLPRK
+935 TLADNNFDKGLPRK

-963 GKHAKPGS
+963 TLNGKPNGTDM
-971 AEMAQMVSF
+971 ETMVGF
-980 YQELAELRNSSR
+980 YQELAELRKSSR

-1009 NTGPDQVPGL
+1009 NTGPAQVPGL
-1019 IVMTVDDGVSAGADL
+1019 IVMTVDDGVNAGADL

-1043 MINASNQSQSISDF
+1043 MINATNQSQSIGDF

-1076 HANNSIA
+1076 HAGNSIA

-1097 WSAAVFVKPQS
+1097 WSAAVVR
-1108 GAQGAGLPVS
+1108 
-1118 KKTDLSTLP
+1118 
-1127 PFGNTDVYLKGFLN
+1127 
-1141 EWGNTNQ
+1141 
-1148 MTFSG
+1148 
-1153 NFMYEFTTEVS
+1153 
-1164 TDKLGTTNVKIAD
+1164 
-1177 ASWGPVNYGSCN
+1177 
-1189 AGDKLVVGTPLT
+1189 
-1201 LCKGGET
+1201 
-1208 GNIGVDLAKAGS
+1208 
-1220 YKFVFTAMNKD
+1220 
-1231 KPTLSVSFTEPVQSC
+1231 
-1246 KMLETVAGN
+1246 
-1255 PLGYNLFVKGELSGW
+1255 
-1270 GAQPQYQLS
+1270 
-1279 YKGMDGDLAIYQAA
+1279 QAA
-1293 FNYTGSTEFKV
+1293 VRCAG
-1304 ANEDWSKEYLLNG
+1304 
-1317 GGAVNAET
+1317 
-1325 GYSFAFSKGGSANN
+1325 GGSAAWQENRPEHPA
-1339 SITLPQGLWSVLV
+1339 TVWQHGHFCAWFPGSVGCGQPDEL
-1352 KVDPA
+1352 
-1357 GVKAGTAV
+1357 
-1365 IQECSVK
+1365 

>member
-1 MTGCS
+1 MTGYS
-6 TIETNYSG
+6 DIETNYSG
-14 NYKNMD
+14 NYKKMD

-45 DASGVNPVPPTP
+45 SPSTP
-57 PTPEVTDGPVARL
+57 DPTDGPVARL
-70 PKMDPPKELLV
+70 PNVQPPAEQLV
-81 AGENQVVIALV
+81 AGPDQAVIALV
-92 DTQSAAKGAKAPFDS
+92 DTQTSAARGVTGPFANY
-107 HSLHLWNNDACQATA
+107 SLHLWNNDACSATA
-122 DSGLNTGW
+122 ESGLNAGW
-130 DDKSKTPATAD
+130 DDKVNTPAAAD
-141 SFGPAWVVPLKNV
+141 GFGPSWVVPLSKL

-176 VSFSEHPDRTVA
+176 VVFSDHPDRTVA
-188 IVAGKKDLFG
+188 IVAGKNEIFG

-239 DSGTIKANA
+239 ESGTIKANA
-248 DGVFDF
+248 EGVFDF
-254 PYISLTATTLTAE
+254 PYITLAPTSLTAE

-275 KDAAAFALPAGK
+275 KDAAAFSLPAGK

-321 ALYAAEATKLSYG
+321 ALYSEAATKLTYG
-334 AVVEGNRV
+334 AVVEGGNV

-348 PTAKSVKLALYNA
+348 PTARSVKLALFDGQ
-361 SHQKSGEVAMTFDNA
+361 HKPLGERTMTLDEA
-376 SGSWSYEGGSE
+376 SGSWSVQGGSE
-387 LIGQFY
+387 LVGKFY
-393 RYDMEVYHPLS
+393 RYDIQVYHPVS
-404 RKVERYEV
+404 RKLESYQV

-426 SQVVDLD
+426 SQVVDLN

-471 ASTDEEKRGKFV
+471 DSTPAEHRGKFL
-483 GLTQPDSVPVNH
+483 GLTDTDTAPVKH
-495 LKALAKSGVSHL
+495 LQALAKSGVSHL

-527 LGDDFSKLC
+527 ISDDFGKLC
-536 QVNPDVKT
+536 QVNPEVQN
-544 SKFGGYCGGGQT
+544 SKFAGYCSSGQT
-556 VGDVLADLQVGD
+556 IEAVLGDLQGSD
-568 SKDNPQVQELSGYLR
+568 SKENPQVQELYGYLR

-610 TKRILE
+610 SQRILE

-635 VVYNHTNESGLGPKS
+635 VVYNHTNEAGLGPKS

-759 GGTGIGS
+759 AGTGIGS

-777 GSPFDGGDSIRK
+777 GSPFDGGDTIRK
-789 TQGFGNGAF
+789 TQGFGNGAL
-798 VDPNEMSKVDLATA
+798 VDANEMDGVDRATA
-812 LHQSDLVRLGMAGNL
+812 LHQADLVRLGMAGNL
-827 KEFVLTDKDG
+827 KDFILTDKDG
-837 MPKKGAEIDYN
+837 MPKKGSDIDYN
-848 GQSAGYA
+848 GQPAGYA
-855 QDPVEVQNYVDKHDN
+855 QDPTEIQNYVDKHDN

-881 PASADLVRMQGVSLA
+881 PQGADLVRMQGVSLA

-922 SYDSGDWYNKVDY
+922 SYDSGDWYNRVDY
-935 TLGDNNFDKGLPRK
+935 TLADNNFDKGLPRK

-958 IEQVL
+958 IEKVL
-963 GKHAKPGS
+963 GKHVKPSG
-971 AEMAQMVSF
+971 ADMATMVGF
-980 YQELAELRNSSR
+980 YQELAELRQSSR

-1009 NTGPDQVPGL
+1009 NTGPDQEPGL
-1019 IVMTVDDGVSAGADL
+1019 IVMTVDDGINAGADL

-1043 MINASNQSQSISDF
+1043 MINATNAPQSISDF

-1067 SGLQLSSAH
+1067 TSLQLSPAH
-1076 HANNSIA
+1076 HGGESIA
-1083 RDAAVSGGTLTLGA
+1083 RDAAVNGGTLTLGA

-1108 GAQGAGLPVS
+1108 GAQGSGLPVG
-1118 KKTDLSTLP
+1118 KKTDLSTVP
-1127 PFGNTDVYLKGFLN
+1127 PFGDTAVYLKGFLN

-1148 MTFSG
+1148 MTFSS

-1164 TDKLGTTNVKIAD
+1164 SDKLGTTNVKIAD
-1177 ASWGPVNYGSCN
+1177 ASWGPLNYGSCN

-1201 LCKGGET
+1201 LCKGGDT
-1208 GNIGVDLAKAGS
+1208 GNIGLDLAKAGS

-1246 KMLETVAGN
+1246 KVLDTVAGN

-1270 GAQPQYQLS
+1270 AAQPQYQLS

-1317 GGAVNAET
+1317 GGAVTAET
-1325 GYSFAFSKGGSANN
+1325 GYAIGFSQPGSANN

-1357 GVKAGTAV
+1357 GTKAGTAV
-1365 IQECSVK
+1365 IQECSAK

>member
-1 MTGCS
+1 M
-6 TIETNYSG
+6 
-14 NYKNMD
+14 
-20 MKKTKVALVTASLL
+20 
-34 ALLSG
+34 SG

-45 DASGVNPVPPTP
+45 SPSTP
-57 PTPEVTDGPVARL
+57 DPTDGPVARL
-70 PKMDPPKELLV
+70 PNVQPPAEQLV
-81 AGENQVVIALV
+81 AGPDQAVIALV
-92 DTQSAAKGAKAPFDS
+92 DTQTSAARGVTGPFANY
-107 HSLHLWNNDACQATA
+107 SLHLWNNDACSATA
-122 DSGLNTGW
+122 ESGLNAGW
-130 DDKSKTPATAD
+130 DDKVNTPAAAD
-141 SFGPAWVVPLKNV
+141 GFGPSWVVPLSKL

-176 VSFSEHPDRTVA
+176 VVFSDHPDRTVA
-188 IVAGKKDLFG
+188 IVAGKNEIFG

-239 DSGTIKANA
+239 ESGTIKANA
-248 DGVFDF
+248 EGVFDF
-254 PYISLTATTLTAE
+254 PYITLAPTSLTAE

-321 ALYAAEATKLSYG
+321 ALYSEAATKLTYG
-334 AVVEGNRV
+334 AVVEGGNV

-348 PTAKSVKLALYNA
+348 PTARSVKLALFDGQ
-361 SHQKSGEVAMTFDNA
+361 HKPLGERTMTLDEA
-376 SGSWSYEGGSE
+376 SGSWSVQGGSE
-387 LIGQFY
+387 LVGKFY
-393 RYDMEVYHPLS
+393 RYDIQVYHPVS
-404 RKVERYEV
+404 RKLESYQV

-426 SQVVDLD
+426 SQVVDLN

-471 ASTDEEKRGKFV
+471 DSTPAEHRGKFL
-483 GLTQPDSVPVNH
+483 GLTDTDTAPVKH
-495 LKALAKSGVSHL
+495 LQALAKSGVSHL

-527 LGDDFSKLC
+527 ISDDFGKLC
-536 QVNPDVKT
+536 QVNPEVQN
-544 SKFGGYCGGGQT
+544 SKFAGYCSSGQT
-556 VGDVLADLQVGD
+556 IEAVLGDLQGGD
-568 SKDNPQVQELSGYLR
+568 SKENPQVQELYGYLR

-610 TKRILE
+610 SQRILE

-635 VVYNHTNESGLGPKS
+635 VVYNHTNEAGLGPKS

-726 KKVNPEMYFYG
+726 KQVNPEMYFYG

-759 GGTGIGS
+759 AGTGIGS

-777 GSPFDGGDSIRK
+777 GSPFDGGDTIRK
-789 TQGFGNGAF
+789 TQGFGNGAL
-798 VDPNEMSKVDLATA
+798 VDANEMDGVDRATA
-812 LHQSDLVRLGMAGNL
+812 LHQADLVRLGMAGNL
-827 KEFVLTDKDG
+827 KDFILTDKDG
-837 MPKKGAEIDYN
+837 MPKKGSDIDYN
-848 GQSAGYA
+848 GQPAGYA
-855 QDPVEVQNYVDKHDN
+855 QDPTEIQNYVDKHDN

-881 PASADLVRMQGVSLA
+881 PQGADLVRMQGVSLA

-922 SYDSGDWYNKVDY
+922 SYDSGDWYNRVDY
-935 TLGDNNFDKGLPRK
+935 TLADNNFDKGLPRK

-958 IEQVL
+958 IEKVL
-963 GKHAKPGS
+963 GKHVKPSG
-971 AEMAQMVSF
+971 ADMATMVGF
-980 YQELAELRNSSR
+980 YQELAELRQSSR

-1009 NTGPDQVPGL
+1009 NTGPDQEPGL
-1019 IVMTVDDGVSAGADL
+1019 IVMTVDDGINAGADL

-1043 MINASNQSQSISDF
+1043 MINATNAPQSISDF

-1067 SGLQLSSAH
+1067 TSLQLSPAH
-1076 HANNSIA
+1076 HGGESIA
-1083 RDAAVSGGTLTLGA
+1083 RDAAVNGGTLTLGA

-1108 GAQGAGLPVS
+1108 GAQGTGLPVG
-1118 KKTDLSTLP
+1118 KKTDLSTVP
-1127 PFGNTDVYLKGFLN
+1127 PFGDTAVYLKGFLN

-1148 MTFSG
+1148 MTFSS

-1164 TDKLGTTNVKIAD
+1164 SDKLGTTNVKIAD
-1177 ASWGPVNYGSCN
+1177 ASWGPLNYGSCN

-1201 LCKGGET
+1201 LCKGGDT
-1208 GNIGVDLAKAGS
+1208 GNIGLDLAKAGS

-1246 KMLETVAGN
+1246 KVLDTVAGN

-1270 GAQPQYQLS
+1270 AAQPQYQLS

-1317 GGAVNAET
+1317 GGAVTAET
-1325 GYSFAFSKGGSANN
+1325 GYAIGFSQPGSANN

-1357 GVKAGTAV
+1357 GTKAGTAV
-1365 IQECSVK
+1365 IQECSAK

>member
-1 MTGCS
+1 
-6 TIETNYSG
+6 
-14 NYKNMD
+14 MD

-45 DASGVNPVPPTP
+45 SPSTP
-57 PTPEVTDGPVARL
+57 DPADGPVARL
-70 PKMDPPKELLV
+70 PNVQPPAEQLV
-81 AGENQVVIALV
+81 AGPDQAVIALV
-92 DTQSAAKGAKAPFDS
+92 DTQTSAARGVSGPFANY
-107 HSLHLWNNDACQATA
+107 SLHLWNNDACSATA
-122 DSGLNTGW
+122 ESGLNAGW
-130 DDKSKTPATAD
+130 DDKVNTPAAAD
-141 SFGPAWVVPLKNV
+141 GFGPSWVVPLGKL

-176 VSFSEHPDRTVA
+176 VVFSDHPDRTVA
-188 IVAGKKDLFG
+188 IVAGKNEIFG

-239 DSGTIKANA
+239 ESGTIKANA
-248 DGVFDF
+248 EGVFDF
-254 PYISLTATTLTAE
+254 PYITLTPTSLTAE

-321 ALYAAEATKLSYG
+321 ALYSEAATKLTYG
-334 AVVEGNRV
+334 AVVEGGNV

-348 PTAKSVKLALYNA
+348 PTAKSVKLALFDGQ
-361 SHQKSGEVAMTFDNA
+361 HKPLGERTMTLDEA
-376 SGSWSYEGGSE
+376 SGSWSVQGGSE
-387 LIGQFY
+387 LVGKFY
-393 RYDMEVYHPLS
+393 RYDIQVYHPVS
-404 RKVERYEV
+404 RKLESYQV

-426 SQVVDLD
+426 SQVVDLN

-471 ASTDEEKRGKFV
+471 DSTPAEHRGKFL
-483 GLTQPDSVPVNH
+483 GLTDTDTAPVKH
-495 LKALAKSGVSHL
+495 LQALAKSGVSHL

-527 LGDDFSKLC
+527 ISDDFGKLC
-536 QVNPDVKT
+536 QVNPEVQN
-544 SKFGGYCGGGQT
+544 SKFAGYCSSGQT
-556 VGDVLADLQVGD
+556 IEAVLGDLQGSD
-568 SKDNPQVQELSGYLR
+568 SKENPQVQELYGYLR

-610 TKRILE
+610 SQRILE

-635 VVYNHTNESGLGPKS
+635 VVYNHTNEAGLGPKS

-726 KKVNPEMYFYG
+726 KQVNPEMYFYG

-759 GGTGIGS
+759 AGTGIGS

-777 GSPFDGGDSIRK
+777 GSPFDGGDTIRK
-789 TQGFGNGAF
+789 TQGFGNGAL
-798 VDPNEMSKVDLATA
+798 VDANEMDGVDRATA
-812 LHQSDLVRLGMAGNL
+812 LHQADLVRLGMAGNL
-827 KEFVLTDKDG
+827 KDFILTDKDG
-837 MPKKGAEIDYN
+837 MPKKGSDIDYN
-848 GQSAGYA
+848 GQPAGYA
-855 QDPVEVQNYVDKHDN
+855 QDPTEIQNYVDKHDN

-881 PASADLVRMQGVSLA
+881 PQGADLVRMQGVSLA

-922 SYDSGDWYNKVDY
+922 SYDSGDWYNRVDY
-935 TLGDNNFDKGLPRK
+935 TLADNNFDKGLPRK

-958 IEQVL
+958 IEKVL
-963 GKHAKPGS
+963 GKHVKPSG
-971 AEMAQMVSF
+971 ADMATMVGF
-980 YQELAELRNSSR
+980 YQELAELRQSSR

-1009 NTGPDQVPGL
+1009 NTGPDQEPGL
-1019 IVMTVDDGVSAGADL
+1019 IVMTVDDGVNAGADL

-1043 MINASNQSQSISDF
+1043 MINATNAPQSISDF

-1067 SGLQLSSAH
+1067 TSLQLSPAH
-1076 HANNSIA
+1076 HGGESIA
-1083 RDAAVSGGTLTLGA
+1083 RDAAVNGGTLTLGA

-1108 GAQGAGLPVS
+1108 GAQGTGLPVG
-1118 KKTDLSTLP
+1118 KKTDLSTVP
-1127 PFGNTDVYLKGFLN
+1127 PFGDTAVYLKGFLN

-1148 MTFSG
+1148 MTFSS

-1164 TDKLGTTNVKIAD
+1164 SDKLGTTNVKIAD
-1177 ASWGPVNYGSCN
+1177 ASWGPLNYGSCN

-1201 LCKGGET
+1201 LCKGGDT
-1208 GNIGVDLAKAGS
+1208 GNIGLDLAKAGS

-1246 KMLETVAGN
+1246 KVLDTVAGN

-1270 GAQPQYQLS
+1270 AAQPQYQLS

-1317 GGAVNAET
+1317 GGAVTAET
-1325 GYSFAFSKGGSANN
+1325 GYAIGFSQPGSANN

-1357 GVKAGTAV
+1357 GTKAGTAV

>member
-1 MTGCS
+1 MTGYS
-6 TIETNYSG
+6 NIETNYSG
-14 NYKNMD
+14 NYKKMD

-39 CNDNSS
+39 CNDNSTS
-45 DASGVNPVPPTP
+45 
-57 PTPEVTDGPVARL
+57 PTPEPSDGPVARL
-70 PKMDPPKELLV
+70 PNVQPPAEQLV
-81 AGENQVVIALV
+81 AGPDQAVIALV
-92 DTQSAAKGAKAPFDS
+92 DTQTSAARGVTGPFANY
-107 HSLHLWNNDACQATA
+107 SLHLWNNDACNATA
-122 DSGLNTGW
+122 ESGLNAGW
-130 DDKSKTPATAD
+130 DDKANTPAAVD
-141 SFGPAWVVPLKNV
+141 GFGPSWVVPLSKV

-176 VSFSEHPDRTVA
+176 VVFSDHPDRTVA
-188 IVAGKKDLFG
+188 IVAGKNEIFG

-239 DSGTIKANA
+239 ESGTIKANA
-248 DGVFDF
+248 EGVFDF
-254 PYISLTATTLTAE
+254 PYITLTPTSLTAE

-321 ALYAAEATKLSYG
+321 ALYSEAATKLTYG
-334 AVVEGNRV
+334 AVVEGGNV

-348 PTAKSVKLALYNA
+348 PTARSVKLALFDEQ
-361 SHQKSGEVAMTFDNA
+361 HKSLGERTMTLDEA
-376 SGSWSYEGGSE
+376 SGSWSVQGGSE
-387 LIGQFY
+387 LVGKFY
-393 RYDMEVYHPLS
+393 RYDIQVYHPVS
-404 RKVERYEV
+404 RKLESYQV

-426 SQVVDLD
+426 SQVVDLN

-471 ASTDEEKRGKFV
+471 DSTPAEHRGKFL
-483 GLTQPDSVPVNH
+483 GLTDTDTAPVKH
-495 LKALAKSGVSHL
+495 LQALAKSGVSHL

-527 LGDDFSKLC
+527 IGDDFGKLC
-536 QVNPDVKT
+536 QVNPEVQN
-544 SKFGGYCGGGQT
+544 SKFAGYCSSGQT
-556 VGDVLADLQVGD
+556 IEAVLGDLQGSD
-568 SKDNPQVQELSGYLR
+568 SKENPQVQELYGYLR

-610 TKRILE
+610 SQRILE

-635 VVYNHTNESGLGPKS
+635 VVYNHTNEAGLGPKS

-726 KKVNPEMYFYG
+726 KQVNPEMYFYG

-759 GGTGIGS
+759 AGTGIGS

-777 GSPFDGGDSIRK
+777 GSPFDGGDTIRK
-789 TQGFGNGAF
+789 TQGFGNGAL
-798 VDPNEMSKVDLATA
+798 VDANEMDGVDRATA

-827 KEFVLTDKDG
+827 KDFILTDKDG
-837 MPKKGAEIDYN
+837 MPKKGADIDYN
-848 GQSAGYA
+848 GQPAGYA
-855 QDPVEVQNYVDKHDN
+855 QDPTEIQNYVDKHDN

-881 PASADLVRMQGVSLA
+881 PQGADLVRMQGVSLA

-922 SYDSGDWYNKVDY
+922 SYDSGDWYNRVDY
-935 TLGDNNFDKGLPRK
+935 TLADNNFNKGLPRK

-963 GKHAKPGS
+963 GKHVKPSG
-971 AEMAQMVSF
+971 ADMATMVGF
-980 YQELAELRNSSR
+980 YQELAELRQSSR

-1019 IVMTVDDGVSAGADL
+1019 IVMTVDDGVNAGADL

-1043 MINASNQSQSISDF
+1043 MINATNASQSISNF

-1067 SGLQLSSAH
+1067 ASLQLSPAH
-1076 HANNSIA
+1076 HGGESIA
-1083 RDAAVSGGTLTLGA
+1083 RDAAVNGGTLTLGA

-1108 GAQGAGLPVS
+1108 GAQGSGLPVG
-1118 KKTDLSTLP
+1118 KKTDLSTVP
-1127 PFGNTDVYLKGFLN
+1127 PFGDTAVYLKGFLD

-1148 MTFSG
+1148 MTFTS

-1164 TDKLGTTNVKIAD
+1164 SDKLGTTNVKIAD
-1177 ASWGPVNYGSCN
+1177 ASWGPLNYGSCN

-1201 LCKGGET
+1201 LCKGGDT
-1208 GNIGVDLAKAGS
+1208 GNIGLDLAKAGS

-1246 KMLETVAGN
+1246 KVLDTVAGN

-1270 GAQPQYQLS
+1270 AAQPQYQLS

-1293 FNYTGSTEFKV
+1293 FNYTGSTELKV

-1317 GGAVNAET
+1317 GGALKAET
-1325 GYSFAFSKGGSANN
+1325 GYPFAFSQAGSANN

-1357 GVKAGTAV
+1357 GAKAGTAV
-1365 IQECSVK
+1365 IQECSAK

>member
-1 MTGCS
+1 
-6 TIETNYSG
+6 
-14 NYKNMD
+14 MD
-20 MKKTKVALVTASLL
+20 MKKTKVALATASLL
-34 ALLSG
+34 VLLSG
-39 CNDNSS
+39 CNDNGSS
-45 DASGVNPVPPTP
+45 
-57 PTPEVTDGPVARL
+57 PTPEPSDGPVARL
-70 PKMDPPKELLV
+70 PNVQPPAEQLV
-81 AGENQVVIALV
+81 AGPDQAVIALV
-92 DTQSAAKGAKAPFDS
+92 DTQTSAARGVTGPFANY
-107 HSLHLWNNDACQATA
+107 SLHLWNNDACNATA
-122 DSGLNTGW
+122 ESGLNAGW
-130 DDKSKTPATAD
+130 DDKANTPAAVD
-141 SFGPAWVVPLKNV
+141 GFGPSWVVPLSKV

-176 VSFSEHPDRTVA
+176 VVFSDHPDRTVA
-188 IVAGKKDLFG
+188 IVAGKNEIFG

-248 DGVFDF
+248 EGVFDF
-254 PYISLTATTLTAE
+254 PYITLTPTSLTAE

-275 KDAAAFALPAGK
+275 KDAATFALPAGK

-321 ALYAAEATKLSYG
+321 ALYSEAATKLTYG
-334 AVVEGNRV
+334 AVVEGGNV

-348 PTAKSVKLALYNA
+348 PTARSVKLALFDEQ
-361 SHQKSGEVAMTFDNA
+361 HKSLGERTMTLDEA
-376 SGSWSYEGGSE
+376 SGSWSVQGGSE
-387 LIGQFY
+387 LVGKFY
-393 RYDMEVYHPLS
+393 RYDIQVYHPVS
-404 RKVERYEV
+404 RKLESYQV

-471 ASTDEEKRGKFV
+471 DSTPAEHRGKFL
-483 GLTQPDSVPVNH
+483 GLTDTDTAPVKH
-495 LKALAKSGVSHL
+495 LQALAKSGVSHL

-527 LGDDFSKLC
+527 IGDDFSKLC
-536 QVNPDVKT
+536 QVNSEVQN
-544 SKFGGYCGGGQT
+544 SKFAGYCSSGQT
-556 VGDVLADLQVGD
+556 IEAVLGDLQGGD
-568 SKDNPQVQELSGYLR
+568 SKENPQVQELYGYLR

-610 TKRILE
+610 SQRILE

-635 VVYNHTNESGLGPKS
+635 VVYNHTNEAGLGPKS

-759 GGTGIGS
+759 AGTGIGS

-777 GSPFDGGDSIRK
+777 GSPFDGGDTIRK
-789 TQGFGNGAF
+789 TQGFGNGAL
-798 VDPNEMSKVDLATA
+798 VDANEMDGVDRATA

-827 KEFVLTDKDG
+827 KDFILTDKDG
-837 MPKKGAEIDYN
+837 MPKKGADIDYN
-848 GQSAGYA
+848 GQPAGYA
-855 QDPVEVQNYVDKHDN
+855 QDPTEIQNYVDKHDN

-881 PASADLVRMQGVSLA
+881 PQGADLVRMQGVSLA

-922 SYDSGDWYNKVDY
+922 SYDSGDWYNWVDY
-935 TLGDNNFDKGLPRK
+935 TLADNNFDKGLPRK

-963 GKHAKPGS
+963 GKHVKPSG
-971 AEMAQMVSF
+971 ADMATMVGF
-980 YQELAELRNSSR
+980 YQELAELRQSSR

-1009 NTGPDQVPGL
+1009 NTGPDQVPGF
-1019 IVMTVDDGVSAGADL
+1019 IVMTVDDGVNAGADL

-1043 MINASNQSQSISDF
+1043 MINATNAPQSIGDF

-1067 SGLQLSSAH
+1067 TSLQLSPAH
-1076 HANNSIA
+1076 HGGESIA
-1083 RDAAVSGGTLTLGA
+1083 RDAAVNGGTLTLGA

-1108 GAQGAGLPVS
+1108 GAQGSGLPVG
-1118 KKTDLSTLP
+1118 KKTDLSTVP
-1127 PFGNTDVYLKGFLN
+1127 PFGDTAVYLKGFLD

-1148 MTFSG
+1148 MIFSS

-1164 TDKLGTTNVKIAD
+1164 SDKLGTTNVKIAD
-1177 ASWGPVNYGSCN
+1177 ASWGPLNYGSCN

-1201 LCKGGET
+1201 LCKGGDT
-1208 GNIGVDLAKAGS
+1208 GNIGLDLAKAGS
-1220 YKFVFTAMNKD
+1220 YKFVFTAMNKE
-1231 KPTLSVSFTEPVQSC
+1231 KPTLSVSVTES
-1246 KMLETVAGN
+1246 AG
-1255 PLGYNLFVKGELSGW
+1255 
-1270 GAQPQYQLS
+1270 
-1279 YKGMDGDLAIYQAA
+1279 
-1293 FNYTGSTEFKV
+1293 
-1304 ANEDWSKEYLLNG
+1304 
-1317 GGAVNAET
+1317 
-1325 GYSFAFSKGGSANN
+1325 
-1339 SITLPQGLWSVLV
+1339 
-1352 KVDPA
+1352 
-1357 GVKAGTAV
+1357 
-1365 IQECSVK
+1365 

>member
-1 MTGCS
+1 
-6 TIETNYSG
+6 
-14 NYKNMD
+14 MD

-45 DASGVNPVPPTP
+45 SPSTP
-57 PTPEVTDGPVARL
+57 DTTDGPVARL
-70 PKMDPPKELLV
+70 PNVQPPAEQLV
-81 AGENQVVIALV
+81 AGPDQAVIALV
-92 DTQSAAKGAKAPFDS
+92 DTQTSAARGVTGPFANY
-107 HSLHLWNNDACQATA
+107 SLHLWNNDACSATA
-122 DSGLNTGW
+122 ESGLNAGW
-130 DDKSKTPATAD
+130 DDKVNTPAAAD
-141 SFGPAWVVPLKNV
+141 GFGPSWVVPLSKL

-176 VSFSEHPDRTVA
+176 VVFSDHPDRTVA
-188 IVAGKKDLFG
+188 IVAGKNEIFG

-239 DSGTIKANA
+239 ESGTIKANA
-248 DGVFDF
+248 EGVFDF
-254 PYISLTATTLTAE
+254 PYITLTPTSLTAE

-321 ALYAAEATKLSYG
+321 ALYSEAATKLTYG
-334 AVVEGNRV
+334 AVVEGGNV

-348 PTAKSVKLALYNA
+348 PTARSVKLALFDGK
-361 SHQKSGEVAMTFDNA
+361 HKPLGERLMTLDEA
-376 SGSWSYEGGSE
+376 SGSWSVQGGSE
-387 LIGQFY
+387 LVGKFY
-393 RYDMEVYHPLS
+393 RYDIQVYHPVS
-404 RKVERYEV
+404 RKLESYQV

-426 SQVVDLD
+426 SQVVDLN

-471 ASTDEEKRGKFV
+471 DSTPAEHRGKFL
-483 GLTQPDSVPVNH
+483 GLTDTDTAPVKH
-495 LKALAKSGVSHL
+495 LQALAKSGVSHL

-527 LGDDFSKLC
+527 ISDDFGKLC
-536 QVNPDVKT
+536 QVNPEVQN
-544 SKFGGYCGGGQT
+544 SKFAGYCSSGQT
-556 VGDVLADLQVGD
+556 IEAVLGDLQGSD
-568 SKDNPQVQELSGYLR
+568 SKENPQVQELYGYLR

-610 TKRILE
+610 SQRILE

-635 VVYNHTNESGLGPKS
+635 VVYNHTNEAGLGPKS

-726 KKVNPEMYFYG
+726 KQVNPEMYFYG

-759 GGTGIGS
+759 AGTGIGS

-777 GSPFDGGDSIRK
+777 GSPFDGGDTIRK
-789 TQGFGNGAF
+789 TQGFGNGAL
-798 VDPNEMSKVDLATA
+798 VDANEMDGVDRATA
-812 LHQSDLVRLGMAGNL
+812 LHQADLVRLGMAGNL
-827 KEFVLTDKDG
+827 KDFILTDKDG
-837 MPKKGAEIDYN
+837 MPKKGSDIDYN
-848 GQSAGYA
+848 GQPAGYA
-855 QDPVEVQNYVDKHDN
+855 QDPTEIQNYVDKHDN

-881 PASADLVRMQGVSLA
+881 PQGADLVRMQGVSLA

-922 SYDSGDWYNKVDY
+922 SYDSGDWYNRVDY
-935 TLGDNNFDKGLPRK
+935 TLADNNFDKGLPRK

-958 IEQVL
+958 IEKVL
-963 GKHAKPGS
+963 GKHVKPSG
-971 AEMAQMVSF
+971 ADMATMVGF
-980 YQELAELRNSSR
+980 YQELAELRQSSR

-1009 NTGPDQVPGL
+1009 NTGPDQEPGL
-1019 IVMTVDDGVSAGADL
+1019 IVMTVDDGINAGADL

-1043 MINASNQSQSISDF
+1043 MINATNAPQSISDF

-1067 SGLQLSSAH
+1067 TSLQLSPAH
-1076 HANNSIA
+1076 HGGESIA
-1083 RDAAVSGGTLTLGA
+1083 RDAAVNGGTLTLGA

-1108 GAQGAGLPVS
+1108 GAQGSGLPVG
-1118 KKTDLSTLP
+1118 KKTDLSTVP
-1127 PFGNTDVYLKGFLN
+1127 PFGDTAVYLKGFLN

-1148 MTFSG
+1148 MTFSS

-1164 TDKLGTTNVKIAD
+1164 SDKLGTTNVKIAD
-1177 ASWGPVNYGSCN
+1177 ASWGPLNYGSCN

-1201 LCKGGET
+1201 LCKGGDT
-1208 GNIGVDLAKAGS
+1208 GNIGLDLVKAGS

-1246 KMLETVAGN
+1246 KVLDTVVGN

-1270 GAQPQYQLS
+1270 AAQPQYQLS

-1317 GGAVNAET
+1317 GGAVTAET
-1325 GYSFAFSKGGSANN
+1325 GYAIGFSQPGSANN

-1357 GVKAGTAV
+1357 GTKAGTAV
-1365 IQECSVK
+1365 IQECSAK

>member
-1 MTGCS
+1 
-6 TIETNYSG
+6 
-14 NYKNMD
+14 MD

-45 DASGVNPVPPTP
+45 S
-57 PTPEVTDGPVARL
+57 PTPEPSDGPVARL
-70 PKMDPPKELLV
+70 PNVQPPAEQLV
-81 AGENQVVIALV
+81 AGPDQAVIALV
-92 DTQSAAKGAKAPFDS
+92 DTQTSAARGVTGPFANY
-107 HSLHLWNNDACQATA
+107 SLHLWNNDACNATA
-122 DSGLNTGW
+122 ESGLNAGW
-130 DDKSKTPATAD
+130 DDKANTPAAVD
-141 SFGPAWVVPLKNV
+141 GFGPSWVVPLSKV

-176 VSFSEHPDRTVA
+176 VVFSDHPDRTVA
-188 IVAGKKDLFG
+188 IVAGKNEIFG

-248 DGVFDF
+248 EGVFDF
-254 PYISLTATTLTAE
+254 PYITLTPTSLTAE

-321 ALYAAEATKLSYG
+321 ALYSEAATKLTYG
-334 AVVEGNRV
+334 AVVEGGNV

-348 PTAKSVKLALYNA
+348 PTARSVKLALFDEQ
-361 SHQKSGEVAMTFDNA
+361 HKSLGERTMTLDEA
-376 SGSWSYEGGSE
+376 SGSWSVQGGSE
-387 LIGQFY
+387 LVGKFY
-393 RYDMEVYHPLS
+393 RYDIQVYHPVS
-404 RKVERYEV
+404 RKLESYQV

-471 ASTDEEKRGKFV
+471 DSTPAEHRGKFL
-483 GLTQPDSVPVNH
+483 GLTDTDTAPVKH
-495 LKALAKSGVSHL
+495 LQALAKSGVSHL

-527 LGDDFSKLC
+527 ISDDFGKLC
-536 QVNPDVKT
+536 QVNPEVQN
-544 SKFGGYCGGGQT
+544 SKFAGYCSSGQT
-556 VGDVLADLQVGD
+556 IEAVLGDLQGGD
-568 SKDNPQVQELSGYLR
+568 SKENPQVQELYGYLR

-610 TKRILE
+610 SQRILE
-616 FREMVKAIKQNIGM
+616 FRKMVKAIKQNIGM

-635 VVYNHTNESGLGPKS
+635 VVYNHTNEAGLGPKS

-759 GGTGIGS
+759 AGTGIGS

-777 GSPFDGGDSIRK
+777 GSPFDGGDTIRK
-789 TQGFGNGAF
+789 TQGFGNGAL
-798 VDPNEMSKVDLATA
+798 VDANEMDGVDRATA
-812 LHQSDLVRLGMAGNL
+812 LHQADLVRLGMAGNL
-827 KEFVLTDKDG
+827 KDFILTDKDG
-837 MPKKGAEIDYN
+837 MPKKGADIDYN
-848 GQSAGYA
+848 GQPAGYA
-855 QDPVEVQNYVDKHDN
+855 QDPTEIQNYVDKHDN

-881 PASADLVRMQGVSLA
+881 PQGADLVRMQGVSLA

-922 SYDSGDWYNKVDY
+922 SYDSGDWYNRVDY
-935 TLGDNNFDKGLPRK
+935 TLADNNFDKGLPRK

-963 GKHAKPGS
+963 GKHVKPSGVD
-971 AEMAQMVSF
+971 MATMVGF
-980 YQELAELRNSSR
+980 YQELAELRQSSR

-1019 IVMTVDDGVSAGADL
+1019 IVMTVDDGVNAGADL

-1043 MINASNQSQSISDF
+1043 MINATNAPQSIGDF

-1067 SGLQLSSAH
+1067 TSLQLSPAH
-1076 HANNSIA
+1076 HGGESIA
-1083 RDAAVSGGTLTLGA
+1083 RDAAVNGGTLTLGA

-1108 GAQGAGLPVS
+1108 GAQGSGLPVG
-1118 KKTDLSTLP
+1118 KKTDLSTVP
-1127 PFGNTDVYLKGFLN
+1127 PFGDTAVYLKGFLD

-1164 TDKLGTTNVKIAD
+1164 SDKLGTTNVKIAD
-1177 ASWGPVNYGSCN
+1177 ASWGPLNYGSCN

-1201 LCKGGET
+1201 LCKGGDT
-1208 GNIGVDLAKAGS
+1208 GNIGLDLAKAGS

-1246 KMLETVAGN
+1246 KVLDTVAGN

-1270 GAQPQYQLS
+1270 NAQPQYQLS

-1304 ANEDWSKEYLLNG
+1304 ANEDWSKEYLFNG
-1317 GGAVNAET
+1317 GGALKAET
-1325 GYSFAFSKGGSANN
+1325 GYPFAFSQAGSANN

-1357 GVKAGTAV
+1357 GAKAGTAV
-1365 IQECSVK
+1365 IQECSAK

>member
-1 MTGCS
+1 
-6 TIETNYSG
+6 
-14 NYKNMD
+14 MD

-45 DASGVNPVPPTP
+45 SPSTP
-57 PTPEVTDGPVARL
+57 DPTDGPVARL
-70 PKMDPPKELLV
+70 PNVQPPAEQLV
-81 AGENQVVIALV
+81 AGPDQAVIALV
-92 DTQSAAKGAKAPFDS
+92 DTQTSAARGVTGPFANY
-107 HSLHLWNNDACQATA
+107 SLHLWNNDACSATA
-122 DSGLNTGW
+122 ESGLNASW
-130 DDKSKTPATAD
+130 DDKVNTPAAAD
-141 SFGPAWVVPLKNV
+141 GFGPSWVVPLSKL

-176 VSFSEHPDRTVA
+176 VVFSDHPDRTVA
-188 IVAGKKDLFG
+188 IVAGKNEIFG

-224 WQGGKDKPHV
+224 WKGGKDKPHV

-239 DSGTIKANA
+239 ESGTIKANA
-248 DGVFDF
+248 EGVFDF
-254 PYISLTATTLTAE
+254 PYITLTPTSLTAE

-321 ALYAAEATKLSYG
+321 ALYSEAATKLTYG
-334 AVVEGNRV
+334 AVVEGGNV

-348 PTAKSVKLALYNA
+348 PTAKSVKLALFDGQ
-361 SHQKSGEVAMTFDNA
+361 HKPLGERTMTLDEA
-376 SGSWSYEGGSE
+376 SGSWSVQGGSE
-387 LIGQFY
+387 LVGKFY
-393 RYDMEVYHPLS
+393 RYDIQVYHPVS
-404 RKVERYEV
+404 RKLESYQV

-426 SQVVDLD
+426 SQVVDLN

-471 ASTDEEKRGKFV
+471 DSTPAEHRGKFL
-483 GLTQPDSVPVNH
+483 GLTDTDTAPVKH
-495 LKALAKSGVSHL
+495 LQALAKSGVSHL

-527 LGDDFSKLC
+527 ISDDFGKLC
-536 QVNPDVKT
+536 QVNPEVQN
-544 SKFGGYCGGGQT
+544 SKFAGYCSSGQT
-556 VGDVLADLQVGD
+556 IEAVLGDLQGGD
-568 SKDNPQVQELSGYLR
+568 SKENPQVQELYGYLR

-610 TKRILE
+610 SQRILE

-635 VVYNHTNESGLGPKS
+635 VVYNHTNEAGLGPKS

-759 GGTGIGS
+759 AGTGIGS

-777 GSPFDGGDSIRK
+777 GSPFDGGDTIRK
-789 TQGFGNGAF
+789 TQGFGNGAL
-798 VDPNEMSKVDLATA
+798 VDANEMDGVDRATA
-812 LHQSDLVRLGMAGNL
+812 LHQADLVRLGMAGNL
-827 KEFVLTDKDG
+827 KDFILTDKDG
-837 MPKKGAEIDYN
+837 MPKKGSDIDYN
-848 GQSAGYA
+848 GQPAGYA
-855 QDPVEVQNYVDKHDN
+855 QDPTEIQNYVDKHDN

-881 PASADLVRMQGVSLA
+881 PQGADLVRMQGVSLA

-922 SYDSGDWYNKVDY
+922 SYDSGDWYNRVDY
-935 TLGDNNFDKGLPRK
+935 TLADNNFDKGLPRK

-958 IEQVL
+958 IEKVL
-963 GKHAKPGS
+963 GKHVKPSG
-971 AEMAQMVSF
+971 ADMATMVGF
-980 YQELAELRNSSR
+980 YQELAELRQSSR

-1009 NTGPDQVPGL
+1009 NTGPDQEPGL
-1019 IVMTVDDGVSAGADL
+1019 IVMTVDDGINAGADL

-1043 MINASNQSQSISDF
+1043 MINATNAPQSISDF

-1067 SGLQLSSAH
+1067 TSLQLSPAH
-1076 HANNSIA
+1076 HGGESIA
-1083 RDAAVSGGTLTLGA
+1083 RDAAVNGGTLTLGA

-1108 GAQGAGLPVS
+1108 GAQGTGLPVG
-1118 KKTDLSTLP
+1118 KKTDLSTVP
-1127 PFGNTDVYLKGFLN
+1127 PFGDTAVYLKGFLN

-1148 MTFSG
+1148 MTFSS

-1164 TDKLGTTNVKIAD
+1164 SDKLGTTNVKIAD
-1177 ASWGPVNYGSCN
+1177 ASWGPLNYGSCN

-1201 LCKGGET
+1201 LCKGGDT
-1208 GNIGVDLAKAGS
+1208 GNIGLDLAKAGS

-1246 KMLETVAGN
+1246 KVLDTVAGN

-1270 GAQPQYQLS
+1270 AAQPQYQLS
-1279 YKGMDGDLAIYQAA
+1279 YKGMDGDLAIYQVA

-1317 GGAVNAET
+1317 GGAVTAET
-1325 GYSFAFSKGGSANN
+1325 GYAIGFSQPGSANN

-1357 GVKAGTAV
+1357 GTKAGTAV

>member
-1 MTGCS
+1 MTGYS
-6 TIETNYSG
+6 DIETNYSG
-14 NYKNMD
+14 NYKKMD

-45 DASGVNPVPPTP
+45 SPS
-57 PTPEVTDGPVARL
+57 TPEPTDGPVARL
-70 PKMDPPKELLV
+70 PNVQPPAEQLV
-81 AGENQVVIALV
+81 AGPDQAVIALV
-92 DTQSAAKGAKAPFDS
+92 DTQTSAARGVTGPFANY
-107 HSLHLWNNDACQATA
+107 SLHLWNNDACSATA
-122 DSGLNTGW
+122 ESGLNAGW
-130 DDKSKTPATAD
+130 DDKVNTPAAAD
-141 SFGPAWVVPLKNV
+141 GFGPSWVVPLSKL

-176 VSFSEHPDRTVA
+176 VVFSDHPDRTVA
-188 IVAGKKDLFG
+188 IVAGKNEIFG

-239 DSGTIKANA
+239 ESGTIKANA
-248 DGVFDF
+248 EGVFDF
-254 PYISLTATTLTAE
+254 PYITLAPTSLTAE

-321 ALYAAEATKLSYG
+321 ALYADAAAKLAYG
-334 AVVEGNRV
+334 AVVEGGNV

-348 PTAKSVKLALYNA
+348 PTAKSVKLALFDGQ
-361 SHQKSGEVAMTFDNA
+361 HKPLGERTMTLDEA
-376 SGSWSYEGGSE
+376 SGSWSVQGGSE
-387 LIGQFY
+387 LVGKFY
-393 RYDMEVYHPLS
+393 RYDIQVYHPVS
-404 RKVERYEV
+404 RKLESYQV

-426 SQVVDLD
+426 SQVVDLN

-471 ASTDEEKRGKFV
+471 DSTPAEHRGKFL
-483 GLTQPDSVPVNH
+483 GLTDTDTAPVKH
-495 LKALAKSGVSHL
+495 LQALAKSGVSHL

-527 LGDDFSKLC
+527 ISDDFGKLC
-536 QVNPDVKT
+536 QVNPEVQN
-544 SKFGGYCGGGQT
+544 SKFAGYCSSGQT
-556 VGDVLADLQVGD
+556 IEAVLGDLQGSD
-568 SKDNPQVQELSGYLR
+568 SKENPQVQELYSYLR

-610 TKRILE
+610 SQRILE

-635 VVYNHTNESGLGPKS
+635 VVYNHTNEAGLGPKS

-726 KKVNPEMYFYG
+726 KQVNPEMYFYG

-759 GGTGIGS
+759 AGTGIGS

-777 GSPFDGGDSIRK
+777 GSPFDGGDTIRK
-789 TQGFGNGAF
+789 TQGFGNGAL
-798 VDPNEMSKVDLATA
+798 VDANEMDGVDRATA
-812 LHQSDLVRLGMAGNL
+812 LHQADLVRLGMAGNL
-827 KEFVLTDKDG
+827 KDFILTDKDG
-837 MPKKGAEIDYN
+837 MPKKGSDIDYN
-848 GQSAGYA
+848 GQPAGYA
-855 QDPVEVQNYVDKHDN
+855 QDPTEIQNYVDKHDN

-881 PASADLVRMQGVSLA
+881 PQGADLVRMQGVSLA

-922 SYDSGDWYNKVDY
+922 SYDSGDWYNRVDY
-935 TLGDNNFDKGLPRK
+935 TLADNNFDKGLPRK

-958 IEQVL
+958 IEKVL
-963 GKHAKPGS
+963 GKHVKPSG
-971 AEMAQMVSF
+971 ADMATMVGF
-980 YQELAELRNSSR
+980 YQELAELRQSSR

-1009 NTGPDQVPGL
+1009 NTGPDQEPGL
-1019 IVMTVDDGVSAGADL
+1019 IVMTVDDGINAGADL

-1043 MINASNQSQSISDF
+1043 MINATNAPQSISDF

-1067 SGLQLSSAH
+1067 TSLQLSPAH
-1076 HANNSIA
+1076 HGGESIA
-1083 RDAAVSGGTLTLGA
+1083 RDAAVNGGTLTLGA

-1108 GAQGAGLPVS
+1108 GAQGTGLPVG
-1118 KKTDLSTLP
+1118 KKTDLSTVP
-1127 PFGNTDVYLKGFLN
+1127 PFGDTAVYLKGFLN

-1148 MTFSG
+1148 MTFSS

-1164 TDKLGTTNVKIAD
+1164 SDKLGTTNVKIAD
-1177 ASWGPVNYGSCN
+1177 ASWGPLNYGSCN

-1201 LCKGGET
+1201 LCKGGDT
-1208 GNIGVDLAKAGS
+1208 GNIGLDLAKAGS

-1246 KMLETVAGN
+1246 KVLDTVAGN

-1270 GAQPQYQLS
+1270 AAQPQYQLS

-1317 GGAVNAET
+1317 GGAVTAET
-1325 GYSFAFSKGGSANN
+1325 GYAIGFSQPGSANN

-1357 GVKAGTAV
+1357 GTKAGTAV
-1365 IQECSVK
+1365 IQECSAK

>member
-1 MTGCS
+1 MTGYS
-6 TIETNYSG
+6 DIETNYSG
-14 NYKNMD
+14 NYKKMD

-45 DASGVNPVPPTP
+45 SPS
-57 PTPEVTDGPVARL
+57 TPEPTDGPVARL
-70 PKMDPPKELLV
+70 PDVQPPAEQLV
-81 AGENQVVIALV
+81 AGPDQAVIALV
-92 DTQSAAKGAKAPFDS
+92 DTQTSATRGIEGPFAN
-107 HSLHLWNNDACQATA
+107 HSLHLWNNDACNATA
-122 DSGLNTGW
+122 ESGLNAGW
-130 DDKSKTPATAD
+130 DDKANTPTAVD
-141 SFGPAWVVPLKNV
+141 SFGPSWVVPLAKL

-163 NGDLANLTGSDMK
+163 NGDLANLTGADMK
-176 VSFSEHPDRTVA
+176 VVFSDHPDRTVA
-188 IVAGKKDLFG
+188 IVAGKSEVFD
-198 SRAEAFT
+198 SRADAFT

-224 WQGGKDKPHV
+224 WQGGRDKPHV

-239 DSGTIKANA
+239 ESGTIKANA
-248 DGVFDF
+248 EGVFDF
-254 PYISLTATTLTAE
+254 PYLSLTATSLTAE

-275 KDAAAFALPAGK
+275 KDAAAFALPSGK

-321 ALYAAEATKLSYG
+321 ALYAEEATKLAYG
-334 AVVEGNRV
+334 AIVEGGNV

-348 PTAKSVKLALYNA
+348 PTAKSVKLALFDEQHKA
-361 SHQKSGEVAMTFDNA
+361 LGERTMTQDDA
-376 SGSWSYEGGSE
+376 SGSWSVQGGQE
-387 LIGQFY
+387 LVGKFY
-393 RYDMEVYHPLS
+393 RYDIQVYHPLS
-404 RKVERYEV
+404 RKLESYQV

-471 ASTDEEKRGKFV
+471 ESTKPEHRGKFL
-483 GLTQPDSVPVNH
+483 GLTDSDSVPVKH
-495 LKALAKSGVSHL
+495 LQSLAQSGVSHL
-507 HLLPVF
+507 HLLPIF

-527 LGDDFSKLC
+527 LQDDFSKLC
-536 QVNPDVKT
+536 QVNAEVKD

-556 VGDVLADLQVGD
+556 IEAVLADLQGAD
-568 SKDNPQVQELSGYLR
+568 SKESPQVQELSGYLR

-595 HYTTPEGSYATNAEG
+595 HYTAPEGSYATDAEG
-610 TKRILE
+610 SQRILE

-635 VVYNHTNESGLGPKS
+635 VVYNHTNEAGLGPKS

-726 KKVNPEMYFYG
+726 KQVNPEMYFYG

-759 GGTGIGS
+759 AGTGIGS

-777 GSPFDGGDSIRK
+777 GSPFDGGDTIRK
-789 TQGFGNGAF
+789 TQGFGNGAL
-798 VDPNEMSKVDLATA
+798 VDANEMDGVELATA

-837 MPKKGAEIDYN
+837 MPKKGSDIDYN
-848 GQSAGYA
+848 GQPAGYA
-855 QDPVEVQNYVDKHDN
+855 QDPTEIQNYVDKHDN

-881 PASADLVRMQGVSLA
+881 PEGADLVRMQGVSLA

-922 SYDSGDWYNKVDY
+922 SYDSGDWYNRVDY
-935 TLGDNNFDKGLPRK
+935 GLNDNNFDKGLPRK

-963 GKHAKPGS
+963 GKHVKPSG
-971 AEMAQMVSF
+971 ADMATMVGF
-980 YQELAELRNSSR
+980 YQELAELRQSSR

-1019 IVMTVDDGVSAGADL
+1019 IVMTVDDGVNAGADL
-1034 DPAIDGLVV
+1034 DPAIEGLVV
-1043 MINASNQSQSISDF
+1043 MINATNQPQSIGDF
-1057 RDGNDQPIDL
+1057 RDGKDQPIDL
-1067 SGLQLSSAH
+1067 STLQLSPAH
-1076 HANNSIA
+1076 HAGSSIA
-1083 RDAAVSGGTLTLGA
+1083 DGALASGGQLTLGA
-1097 WSAAVFVKPQS
+1097 WSAAVFVKPQA

-1118 KKTDLSTLP
+1118 KKIDLSTVP
-1127 PFGNTDVYLKGFLN
+1127 PFGDTDVFVRGFLN
-1141 EWGNTNQ
+1141 EWDPVNKMIFG
-1148 MTFSG
+1148 G
-1153 NFMYEFTTEVS
+1153 NFTYEFTTEVT
-1164 TDKLGTTNVKIAD
+1164 TDQLGTTQVKIAGSEWD
-1177 ASWGPVNYGSCN
+1177 GPINYGKCSDTDQLATGQVSVLCANGGDLPFN
-1189 AGDKLVVGTPLT
+1189 AD
-1201 LCKGGET
+1201 
-1208 GNIGVDLAKAGS
+1208 KAGS

-1246 KMLETVAGN
+1246 KVLDTVAGN

-1270 GAQPQYQLS
+1270 AAQPQYQLS

-1293 FNYTGSTEFKV
+1293 FNYMGTSEFKV

-1317 GGAVNAET
+1317 GGAVTAET
-1325 GYSFAFSKGGSANN
+1325 GYSLGFSQAGSANN

-1357 GVKAGTAV
+1357 GTKAGTAV
-1365 IQECSVK
+1365 IQECSAK

>member
-1 MTGCS
+1 
-6 TIETNYSG
+6 
-14 NYKNMD
+14 MD

-45 DASGVNPVPPTP
+45 SPSTP
-57 PTPEVTDGPVARL
+57 DPTDGPVARL
-70 PKMDPPKELLV
+70 PNVQPPAEQLV
-81 AGENQVVIALV
+81 AGPDQAVIALV
-92 DTQSAAKGAKAPFDS
+92 DTQTSAARGVTGPFANY
-107 HSLHLWNNDACQATA
+107 SLYLWNNDACSATA
-122 DSGLNTGW
+122 ESGLNAGW
-130 DDKSKTPATAD
+130 DDKVNTPAAAD
-141 SFGPAWVVPLKNV
+141 GFGPSWVVPLSKL

-176 VSFSEHPDRTVA
+176 VVFSDHPDRTVA
-188 IVAGKKDLFG
+188 IVAGKNEIFG

-239 DSGTIKANA
+239 ESGTIKANA
-248 DGVFDF
+248 EGVFDF
-254 PYISLTATTLTAE
+254 PYITLTPTSLTAE

-321 ALYAAEATKLSYG
+321 ALYSEAATKLTYG
-334 AVVEGNRV
+334 AVVEGGNV

-348 PTAKSVKLALYNA
+348 PTARSVKLALFDGQ
-361 SHQKSGEVAMTFDNA
+361 HKPLGERTMTLDEA
-376 SGSWSYEGGSE
+376 SGSWSVQGGSE
-387 LIGQFY
+387 LVGKFY
-393 RYDMEVYHPLS
+393 RYDIQVYHPVS
-404 RKVERYEV
+404 RKLESYQV

-471 ASTDEEKRGKFV
+471 DSTPAEHRGKFL
-483 GLTQPDSVPVNH
+483 GLADTDTAPVKH
-495 LKALAKSGVSHL
+495 LQALAKSGVSHL

-527 LGDDFSKLC
+527 ISDDFGKLC
-536 QVNPDVKT
+536 QVNPEVQN
-544 SKFGGYCGGGQT
+544 SKFAGYCSSGQT
-556 VGDVLADLQVGD
+556 IEAVLGDLQGGD
-568 SKDNPQVQELSGYLR
+568 SKENPQVQELYGYLR

-610 TKRILE
+610 SQRILE

-635 VVYNHTNESGLGPKS
+635 VVYNHTNEAGLGPKS

-726 KKVNPEMYFYG
+726 KQVNPEMYFYG

-759 GGTGIGS
+759 AGTGIGS

-777 GSPFDGGDSIRK
+777 GSPFDGGDTIRK
-789 TQGFGNGAF
+789 TQGFGNGAL
-798 VDPNEMSKVDLATA
+798 VDANEMDGVDRATA
-812 LHQSDLVRLGMAGNL
+812 LHQADLVRLGMAGNL
-827 KEFVLTDKDG
+827 KDFILTDKDG
-837 MPKKGAEIDYN
+837 MPKKGSDIDYN
-848 GQSAGYA
+848 GQPAGYA
-855 QDPVEVQNYVDKHDN
+855 QDPTEIQNYVDKHDN

-881 PASADLVRMQGVSLA
+881 PQGADLVRMQGVSLA

-922 SYDSGDWYNKVDY
+922 SYDSGDWYNRVDY
-935 TLGDNNFDKGLPRK
+935 TLADNNFDKGLPRK

-958 IEQVL
+958 IEKVL
-963 GKHAKPGS
+963 DKHVKPSG
-971 AEMAQMVSF
+971 ADMATMVGF
-980 YQELAELRNSSR
+980 YQELAELRQSSR

-1009 NTGPDQVPGL
+1009 NTGPDQEPGL
-1019 IVMTVDDGVSAGADL
+1019 IVMTVDDGINAGADL

-1043 MINASNQSQSISDF
+1043 MINATNAPQSVSDF

-1067 SGLQLSSAH
+1067 TSLQLSPAH
-1076 HANNSIA
+1076 HGGESIA
-1083 RDAAVSGGTLTLGA
+1083 RDAAVNGGTLTLGA

-1108 GAQGAGLPVS
+1108 GAQGSGLPVG
-1118 KKTDLSTLP
+1118 KKTDLSTVP
-1127 PFGNTDVYLKGFLN
+1127 PFGDTAVYLKGFLN

-1148 MTFSG
+1148 MTFSS

-1164 TDKLGTTNVKIAD
+1164 SDKLGTTNVKIAD
-1177 ASWGPVNYGSCN
+1177 ASWGPLNYGSCN

-1201 LCKGGET
+1201 LCKGGDT
-1208 GNIGVDLAKAGS
+1208 GNIGLDLAKAGS

-1246 KMLETVAGN
+1246 KVLDTVAGN

-1270 GAQPQYQLS
+1270 AAQPQYQLS

-1317 GGAVNAET
+1317 GGAVTAET
-1325 GYSFAFSKGGSANN
+1325 GYAIGFSQPGSANN
-1339 SITLPQGLWSVLV
+1339 SITLSQGLWSVLV

-1357 GVKAGTAV
+1357 GTKAGTAV
-1365 IQECSVK
+1365 IQECSAK

>member
-1 MTGCS
+1 
-6 TIETNYSG
+6 
-14 NYKNMD
+14 MD

-39 CNDNSS
+39 CNDNSTS
-45 DASGVNPVPPTP
+45 
-57 PTPEVTDGPVARL
+57 PTPEPSDGPVARL
-70 PKMDPPKELLV
+70 PNVQPPAEQLV
-81 AGENQVVIALV
+81 AGPDQAVIALV
-92 DTQSAAKGAKAPFDS
+92 DTQTSAARGVTGPFANY
-107 HSLHLWNNDACQATA
+107 SLHLWNNDACNATA
-122 DSGLNTGW
+122 ESGLNAGW
-130 DDKSKTPATAD
+130 DDKANTPAAVD
-141 SFGPAWVVPLKNV
+141 GFGPSWVVPLSKV

-176 VSFSEHPDRTVA
+176 VVFSDHPDRTVA
-188 IVAGKKDLFG
+188 IVAGKNEIFG

-239 DSGTIKANA
+239 ESGTIKANA
-248 DGVFDF
+248 EGVFDF
-254 PYISLTATTLTAE
+254 PYITLTPTSLTAE

-302 DADGILQGATLVQS
+302 DAEGILQGATLVQS

-321 ALYAAEATKLSYG
+321 ALYSEAATKLTYG
-334 AVVEGNRV
+334 AVVEGGNV

-348 PTAKSVKLALYNA
+348 PTARSVKLALFDEQ
-361 SHQKSGEVAMTFDNA
+361 HKSLGERTMTLDEA
-376 SGSWSYEGGSE
+376 SGSWSVQGGSE
-387 LIGQFY
+387 LVGKFY
-393 RYDMEVYHPLS
+393 RYDIQVYHPVS
-404 RKVERYEV
+404 RKLESYQV

-471 ASTDEEKRGKFV
+471 NSTPAEHRGKFL
-483 GLTQPDSVPVNH
+483 GLTDTDTAPVKH
-495 LKALAKSGVSHL
+495 LQALAKSGVSHL

-513 DIATVNEDPAKVAN
+513 DIATVNEDPTKVAN
-527 LGDDFSKLC
+527 ISDDFGKLC
-536 QVNPDVKT
+536 QVNPEVQH
-544 SKFGGYCGGGQT
+544 SKFAGYCSSGQT
-556 VGDVLADLQVGD
+556 IEAVLGDLQGGD
-568 SKDNPQVQELSGYLR
+568 SKENPQVQELYGYLR

-610 TKRILE
+610 SQRILE

-635 VVYNHTNESGLGPKS
+635 VVYNHTNEAGLGPKS

-759 GGTGIGS
+759 AGTGIGS

-777 GSPFDGGDSIRK
+777 GSPFDGGDTIRK
-789 TQGFGNGAF
+789 TQGFGNGAL
-798 VDPNEMSKVDLATA
+798 VDANEMDGVDRATA

-827 KEFVLTDKDG
+827 KDFILTDKDG
-837 MPKKGAEIDYN
+837 MPKKGSDIDYN
-848 GQSAGYA
+848 GQPAGYA
-855 QDPVEVQNYVDKHDN
+855 QDPTEIQNYVDKHDN

-881 PASADLVRMQGVSLA
+881 PQGADLVRMQGVSLA

-922 SYDSGDWYNKVDY
+922 SYDSGDWYNRVDY
-935 TLGDNNFDKGLPRK
+935 TLADNNFDKGLPRK

-963 GKHAKPGS
+963 GKHVKPSG
-971 AEMAQMVSF
+971 ADMATMVGF
-980 YQELAELRNSSR
+980 YQELAELRQSSR

-1019 IVMTVDDGVSAGADL
+1019 IVMTVDDGVNAGADL

-1043 MINASNQSQSISDF
+1043 MINATNAPQSISDF

-1067 SGLQLSSAH
+1067 TSLQLSPAH
-1076 HANNSIA
+1076 HGGESIA
-1083 RDAAVSGGTLTLGA
+1083 RDAAVNGGTLTLEA

-1108 GAQGAGLPVS
+1108 GAQGSGLPVG
-1118 KKTDLSTLP
+1118 KKTDLSTVP
-1127 PFGNTDVYLKGFLN
+1127 PFGDTAVYLKGFLD

-1148 MTFSG
+1148 MTFTS

-1164 TDKLGTTNVKIAD
+1164 SDKLGTTNVKIAD
-1177 ASWGPVNYGSCN
+1177 ASWGPLNYGSCN

-1201 LCKGGET
+1201 LCKGGDT
-1208 GNIGVDLAKAGS
+1208 GNIGLDLAKAGS

-1246 KMLETVAGN
+1246 KVLDTVAGN

-1270 GAQPQYQLS
+1270 AAQPQYQLS

-1317 GGAVNAET
+1317 GGALKAET
-1325 GYSFAFSKGGSANN
+1325 GYPFAFSQAGSANN

-1357 GVKAGTAV
+1357 GAKAGTAV
-1365 IQECSVK
+1365 IQECSAK

>member
-1 MTGCS
+1 MTGYS
-6 TIETNYSG
+6 DIETNYSG
-14 NYKNMD
+14 NYKKMD

-45 DASGVNPVPPTP
+45 SPSTP
-57 PTPEVTDGPVARL
+57 DPTDGPVARL
-70 PKMDPPKELLV
+70 PNVQPPAEQLV
-81 AGENQVVIALV
+81 AGPDQAVIALV
-92 DTQSAAKGAKAPFDS
+92 DTQTSAARGVTGPFANY
-107 HSLHLWNNDACQATA
+107 SLHLWNNDACSATA
-122 DSGLNTGW
+122 ESGLNAGW
-130 DDKSKTPATAD
+130 DDKVNTPAAAD
-141 SFGPAWVVPLKNV
+141 GFGPSWVVPLGKL

-176 VSFSEHPDRTVA
+176 VVFSDHPDRTVA
-188 IVAGKKDLFG
+188 IVAGKNEIFG

-239 DSGTIKANA
+239 ESGTIKANA
-248 DGVFDF
+248 EGVFDF
-254 PYISLTATTLTAE
+254 PYITLAPTSLTAE

-321 ALYAAEATKLSYG
+321 ALYSEAATKLTYG
-334 AVVEGNRV
+334 AVVEGGNV

-348 PTAKSVKLALYNA
+348 PTAKSVKLALFDGQ
-361 SHQKSGEVAMTFDNA
+361 HKPLGERTMTLDEA
-376 SGSWSYEGGSE
+376 SGSWSVQGGSE
-387 LIGQFY
+387 LVGKFY
-393 RYDMEVYHPLS
+393 RYDIQVYHPVS
-404 RKVERYEV
+404 RKLESYQV

-426 SQVVDLD
+426 SQVVDLN

-471 ASTDEEKRGKFV
+471 DSTPAEHRGKFL
-483 GLTQPDSVPVNH
+483 GLTDTDTAPVKH
-495 LKALAKSGVSHL
+495 LQALAKSGVSHL

-527 LGDDFSKLC
+527 ISDDFGKLC
-536 QVNPDVKT
+536 QVNPEVQN
-544 SKFGGYCGGGQT
+544 SKFAGYCSSGQT
-556 VGDVLADLQVGD
+556 IEAVLGDLQGSD
-568 SKDNPQVQELSGYLR
+568 SKENPQVQELYGYLR

-610 TKRILE
+610 SQRILE

-635 VVYNHTNESGLGPKS
+635 VVYNHTNEAGLGPKS

-726 KKVNPEMYFYG
+726 KQVNPEMYFYG

-759 GGTGIGS
+759 AGTGIGS

-777 GSPFDGGDSIRK
+777 GSPFDGGDTIRK
-789 TQGFGNGAF
+789 TQGFGNGAL
-798 VDPNEMSKVDLATA
+798 VDANEMDGVDRATA
-812 LHQSDLVRLGMAGNL
+812 LHQADLVRLGMAGNL
-827 KEFVLTDKDG
+827 KDFILTDKDG
-837 MPKKGAEIDYN
+837 MPKKGSDIDYN
-848 GQSAGYA
+848 GQPAGYA
-855 QDPVEVQNYVDKHDN
+855 QDPTEIQNYVDKHDN

-881 PASADLVRMQGVSLA
+881 PQGADLVRMQGVSLA

-922 SYDSGDWYNKVDY
+922 SYDSGDWYNRVDY
-935 TLGDNNFDKGLPRK
+935 TLADNNFDKGLPRK

-958 IEQVL
+958 IEKVL
-963 GKHAKPGS
+963 GKHVKPSG
-971 AEMAQMVSF
+971 ADMATMVGF
-980 YQELAELRNSSR
+980 YQELAELRQSSR

-1009 NTGPDQVPGL
+1009 NTGPDQEPGL
-1019 IVMTVDDGVSAGADL
+1019 IVMTVDDGINAGADL
-1034 DPAIDGLVV
+1034 DPTIDGLVV
-1043 MINASNQSQSISDF
+1043 MINATNAPQSISDF

-1067 SGLQLSSAH
+1067 TSLQLSPAH
-1076 HANNSIA
+1076 HGGESIA
-1083 RDAAVSGGTLTLGA
+1083 RDAAVNGGTLTLGA

-1108 GAQGAGLPVS
+1108 GAQGTGLPVG
-1118 KKTDLSTLP
+1118 KKTDLSTVP
-1127 PFGNTDVYLKGFLN
+1127 PFGDTAVYLKGFLN

-1148 MTFSG
+1148 MTFSS

-1164 TDKLGTTNVKIAD
+1164 SDKLGTTNVKIAD
-1177 ASWGPVNYGSCN
+1177 ASWGPLNYGSCN

-1201 LCKGGET
+1201 LCKGGDT
-1208 GNIGVDLAKAGS
+1208 GNIGLDLAKAGS

-1246 KMLETVAGN
+1246 KVLDTVAGN

-1270 GAQPQYQLS
+1270 AAQPQYQLS

-1317 GGAVNAET
+1317 GGAVTAET
-1325 GYSFAFSKGGSANN
+1325 GYAIGFSQPGSANN

-1352 KVDPA
+1352 KVDPV
-1357 GVKAGTAV
+1357 GTKAGTAV
-1365 IQECSVK
+1365 IQECSAK

>member
-1 MTGCS
+1 
-6 TIETNYSG
+6 
-14 NYKNMD
+14 MD

-39 CNDNSS
+39 CNDNSTS
-45 DASGVNPVPPTP
+45 
-57 PTPEVTDGPVARL
+57 PTPEPSDGPVARL
-70 PKMDPPKELLV
+70 PNVQPPAEQLV
-81 AGENQVVIALV
+81 AGPDQAVIALV
-92 DTQSAAKGAKAPFDS
+92 DTQTSAARGVTGPFANY
-107 HSLHLWNNDACQATA
+107 SLHLWNNDACNATA
-122 DSGLNTGW
+122 ESGLNAGW
-130 DDKSKTPATAD
+130 DDKANTPAAVD
-141 SFGPAWVVPLKNV
+141 GFGPSWVVPLSKV

-176 VSFSEHPDRTVA
+176 VVFSDHPDRTVA
-188 IVAGKKDLFG
+188 IVAGKNEIFG

-248 DGVFDF
+248 EGVFDF
-254 PYISLTATTLTAE
+254 PYITLTPTSLTAE

-302 DADGILQGATLVQS
+302 DAEGILQGATLVQS

-321 ALYAAEATKLSYG
+321 ALYSEAATKLTYG
-334 AVVEGNRV
+334 AVVEGGNV

-348 PTAKSVKLALYNA
+348 PTARSVKLALFDEQ
-361 SHQKSGEVAMTFDNA
+361 HKSLGERTMTLDEA
-376 SGSWSYEGGSE
+376 SGSWSVQGGSE
-387 LIGQFY
+387 LVGKFY
-393 RYDMEVYHPLS
+393 RYDIQVYHPVS
-404 RKVERYEV
+404 RKLESYQV

-426 SQVVDLD
+426 SQVVDLN

-471 ASTDEEKRGKFV
+471 DSTPAEHRGKFL
-483 GLTQPDSVPVNH
+483 GLTDTDTAPVKH
-495 LKALAKSGVSHL
+495 LQALAKSGVSHL

-527 LGDDFSKLC
+527 IGDDFGKLC
-536 QVNPDVKT
+536 QVNPEVQN
-544 SKFGGYCGGGQT
+544 SKFAGYCSSGQT
-556 VGDVLADLQVGD
+556 IAAVLGDLQGSD
-568 SKDNPQVQELSGYLR
+568 SKENPQVQELYGYLR

-610 TKRILE
+610 SQRILE

-635 VVYNHTNESGLGPKS
+635 VVYNHTNEAGLGPKS

-759 GGTGIGS
+759 AGTGIGS

-777 GSPFDGGDSIRK
+777 GSPFDGGDTIRK
-789 TQGFGNGAF
+789 TQGFGNGAL
-798 VDPNEMSKVDLATA
+798 VDANEMDGVDRATA

-827 KEFVLTDKDG
+827 KDFILTDKDG
-837 MPKKGAEIDYN
+837 MPKKGADIDYN
-848 GQSAGYA
+848 GQPAGYA
-855 QDPVEVQNYVDKHDN
+855 QDPTEIQNYVDKHDN

-881 PASADLVRMQGVSLA
+881 PQGADLVRMQGVSLA

-922 SYDSGDWYNKVDY
+922 SYDSGDWYNRVDY
-935 TLGDNNFDKGLPRK
+935 TLADNNFDKGLPRK

-963 GKHAKPGS
+963 GKHVKPSG
-971 AEMAQMVSF
+971 ADMATMVGF
-980 YQELAELRNSSR
+980 YQELAELRQSSR

-1019 IVMTVDDGVSAGADL
+1019 IVMTVDDGVNAGADL

-1043 MINASNQSQSISDF
+1043 MINATNAPQSIGDF

-1067 SGLQLSSAH
+1067 TSLQLSPAH
-1076 HANNSIA
+1076 HGGESIA
-1083 RDAAVSGGTLTLGA
+1083 RDAAINGGTLTLGA

-1108 GAQGAGLPVS
+1108 GAQGSGLPVG
-1118 KKTDLSTLP
+1118 KKTDLSTVP
-1127 PFGNTDVYLKGFLN
+1127 PFGDTAVYLKGFLD

-1148 MTFSG
+1148 MTFSS

-1164 TDKLGTTNVKIAD
+1164 SDKLGTTNVKIAD
-1177 ASWGPVNYGSCN
+1177 ASWGPLNYGSCN

-1201 LCKGGET
+1201 LCKGGDT
-1208 GNIGVDLAKAGS
+1208 GNIGLDLAKAGS
-1220 YKFVFTAMNKD
+1220 YKFVFTAMNKE

-1246 KMLETVAGN
+1246 KVLDTVAGN

-1270 GAQPQYQLS
+1270 AAQPQYQLS

-1317 GGAVNAET
+1317 GGALKAET
-1325 GYSFAFSKGGSANN
+1325 GYPFAFSQAGSANN

-1357 GVKAGTAV
+1357 GAKAGTAV
-1365 IQECSVK
+1365 IQECSAK

>member
-1 MTGCS
+1 MTGYS
-6 TIETNYSG
+6 DIETNYSG
-14 NYKNMD
+14 NYKKMD

-45 DASGVNPVPPTP
+45 SPS
-57 PTPEVTDGPVARL
+57 TPEPTDGPVARL
-70 PKMDPPKELLV
+70 PNVQPPAEQLV
-81 AGENQVVIALV
+81 AGPDQAVIALV
-92 DTQSAAKGAKAPFDS
+92 DTQTSAARGVTGPFAN
-107 HSLHLWNNDACQATA
+107 HSLHLWNNDACSATA
-122 DSGLNTGW
+122 ESGLNAGW
-130 DDKSKTPATAD
+130 DDKVNTPAAAD
-141 SFGPAWVVPLKNV
+141 GFGPSWVVPLSKL

-176 VSFSEHPDRTVA
+176 VVFSDHPDRTVA
-188 IVAGKKDLFG
+188 IVAGKNEIFG

-239 DSGTIKANA
+239 ESGTIKANA
-248 DGVFDF
+248 EGVFDF
-254 PYISLTATTLTAE
+254 PYITLAPTSLTAE

-321 ALYAAEATKLSYG
+321 ALYSEAATKLTYG
-334 AVVEGNRV
+334 AVVEGGNV

-348 PTAKSVKLALYNA
+348 PTAKSVKLALFDGQ
-361 SHQKSGEVAMTFDNA
+361 HKPLGERTMTLDEA
-376 SGSWSYEGGSE
+376 SGSWSVQGGSE
-387 LIGQFY
+387 LVGKFY
-393 RYDMEVYHPLS
+393 RYDIQVYHPVS
-404 RKVERYEV
+404 RKLESYQV

-426 SQVVDLD
+426 SQVVDLN

-471 ASTDEEKRGKFV
+471 DSTPAEHRGKFL
-483 GLTQPDSVPVNH
+483 GLTDTDTAPVKH
-495 LKALAKSGVSHL
+495 LQALAKSGVSHL

-527 LGDDFSKLC
+527 ISDDFGKLC
-536 QVNPDVKT
+536 QVNPEVQN
-544 SKFGGYCGGGQT
+544 SKFAGYCSSGQT
-556 VGDVLADLQVGD
+556 IEAVLGDLQGSD
-568 SKDNPQVQELSGYLR
+568 SKENPQVQELYGYLR

-610 TKRILE
+610 SQRILE

-635 VVYNHTNESGLGPKS
+635 VVYNHTNEAGLGPKS

-726 KKVNPEMYFYG
+726 KQVNPEMYFYG

-759 GGTGIGS
+759 AGTGIGS

-777 GSPFDGGDSIRK
+777 GSPFDGGDTIRK
-789 TQGFGNGAF
+789 TQGFGNGAL
-798 VDPNEMSKVDLATA
+798 VDANEMDGVDRATA
-812 LHQSDLVRLGMAGNL
+812 LHQADLVRLGMAGNL
-827 KEFVLTDKDG
+827 KDFILTDKDG
-837 MPKKGAEIDYN
+837 MPKKGSDIDYN
-848 GQSAGYA
+848 GQPAGYA
-855 QDPVEVQNYVDKHDN
+855 QDPTEIQNYVDKHDN

-881 PASADLVRMQGVSLA
+881 PQGADLVRMQGVSLA

-922 SYDSGDWYNKVDY
+922 SYDSGDWYNRVDY
-935 TLGDNNFDKGLPRK
+935 TLADNNFDKGLPRK

-958 IEQVL
+958 IEKVL
-963 GKHAKPGS
+963 GKHVKPSG
-971 AEMAQMVSF
+971 ADMATMVGF
-980 YQELAELRNSSR
+980 YQELAELRQSSR

-1009 NTGPDQVPGL
+1009 NTGPDQEPGL
-1019 IVMTVDDGVSAGADL
+1019 IVMTVDDGINAGADL

-1043 MINASNQSQSISDF
+1043 MINATNAPQSVSDF

-1067 SGLQLSSAH
+1067 TSLQLSPAH
-1076 HANNSIA
+1076 HGGESIA
-1083 RDAAVSGGTLTLGA
+1083 RDAAVNGGTLTLGA

-1108 GAQGAGLPVS
+1108 GAQGSGLPVG
-1118 KKTDLSTLP
+1118 KKTDLSTVP
-1127 PFGNTDVYLKGFLN
+1127 PFGDTAVYLKGFLN

-1148 MTFSG
+1148 MTFSS

-1164 TDKLGTTNVKIAD
+1164 SDKLGTTNVKIAD
-1177 ASWGPVNYGSCN
+1177 ASWGPLNYGSCN

-1201 LCKGGET
+1201 LCKGGDT
-1208 GNIGVDLAKAGS
+1208 GNIGLDLAKAGS

-1246 KMLETVAGN
+1246 KVLDTVAGN

-1270 GAQPQYQLS
+1270 AAQPQYQLS

-1317 GGAVNAET
+1317 GGAVTAET
-1325 GYSFAFSKGGSANN
+1325 GYAIGFSQPGSANN

-1357 GVKAGTAV
+1357 GTKAGTAV
-1365 IQECSVK
+1365 IQECSAK

>member
-1 MTGCS
+1 
-6 TIETNYSG
+6 
-14 NYKNMD
+14 MD

-45 DASGVNPVPPTP
+45 SPS
-57 PTPEVTDGPVARL
+57 TPEPTDGPVARL
-70 PKMDPPKELLV
+70 PNVQPPAEQLV
-81 AGENQVVIALV
+81 AGPDQAVIALV
-92 DTQSAAKGAKAPFDS
+92 DTQTSAARGVTGPFANY
-107 HSLHLWNNDACQATA
+107 SLHLWNNDACSATA
-122 DSGLNTGW
+122 ESGLNAGW
-130 DDKSKTPATAD
+130 DDKVNTPAAAD
-141 SFGPAWVVPLKNV
+141 GFGPSWVVPLSKL

-176 VSFSEHPDRTVA
+176 VVFSDHPDRTVA
-188 IVAGKKDLFG
+188 IVAGKNEIFG

-239 DSGTIKANA
+239 ESGTIKANA
-248 DGVFDF
+248 EGVFDF
-254 PYISLTATTLTAE
+254 PYITLAPTSLTAE

-321 ALYAAEATKLSYG
+321 ALYSEAATKLTYG
-334 AVVEGNRV
+334 AVVEGGNV

-348 PTAKSVKLALYNA
+348 PTARSVKLALFDGQ
-361 SHQKSGEVAMTFDNA
+361 HKPLGERTMTLDEA
-376 SGSWSYEGGSE
+376 SGSWSVQGGSE
-387 LIGQFY
+387 LVGKFY
-393 RYDMEVYHPLS
+393 RYDIQVYHPVS
-404 RKVERYEV
+404 RKLESYQV

-426 SQVVDLD
+426 SQVVDLN

-471 ASTDEEKRGKFV
+471 DSTPAEHRGKFL
-483 GLTQPDSVPVNH
+483 GLTDTDTAPVKH
-495 LKALAKSGVSHL
+495 LQALAKSGVSHL

-527 LGDDFSKLC
+527 ISDDFGKLC
-536 QVNPDVKT
+536 QVNPEVQN
-544 SKFGGYCGGGQT
+544 SKFAGYCSSGQT
-556 VGDVLADLQVGD
+556 IEAVLGDLQGSD
-568 SKDNPQVQELSGYLR
+568 SKENPQVQELYGYLR

-610 TKRILE
+610 SQRILE

-635 VVYNHTNESGLGPKS
+635 VVYNHTNEAGLGPKS

-726 KKVNPEMYFYG
+726 KQVNPEMYFYG

-759 GGTGIGS
+759 AGTGIGS

-777 GSPFDGGDSIRK
+777 GSPFDGGDTIRK
-789 TQGFGNGAF
+789 TQGFGNGAL
-798 VDPNEMSKVDLATA
+798 VDANEMDGVDRATA
-812 LHQSDLVRLGMAGNL
+812 LHQADLVRLGMAGNL
-827 KEFVLTDKDG
+827 KDFILTDKDG
-837 MPKKGAEIDYN
+837 MPKKGSDIDYN
-848 GQSAGYA
+848 GQPAGYA
-855 QDPVEVQNYVDKHDN
+855 QDPTEIQNYVDKHDN

-881 PASADLVRMQGVSLA
+881 PQGADLVRMQGVSLA

-922 SYDSGDWYNKVDY
+922 SYDSGDWYNRVDY
-935 TLGDNNFDKGLPRK
+935 TLADNNFDKGLPRK

-958 IEQVL
+958 IEKVL
-963 GKHAKPGS
+963 GKHVKPSG
-971 AEMAQMVSF
+971 ADMATMVGF
-980 YQELAELRNSSR
+980 YQELAELRQSSR

-1009 NTGPDQVPGL
+1009 NTGPDQEAGL
-1019 IVMTVDDGVSAGADL
+1019 IVMTVDDGINAGADL

-1043 MINASNQSQSISDF
+1043 MINATNAPQSISDF

-1067 SGLQLSSAH
+1067 TSLQLSPAH
-1076 HANNSIA
+1076 HGGESIA
-1083 RDAAVSGGTLTLGA
+1083 RDAAVNGGTLTLGA

-1108 GAQGAGLPVS
+1108 GAQGTGLPVG
-1118 KKTDLSTLP
+1118 KKTDLSTVP
-1127 PFGNTDVYLKGFLN
+1127 PFGDTAVYLKGFLN

-1148 MTFSG
+1148 MTFSS

-1164 TDKLGTTNVKIAD
+1164 SDKLGTTNVKIAD
-1177 ASWGPVNYGSCN
+1177 ASWGPLNYGSCN

-1201 LCKGGET
+1201 LCKGGDT
-1208 GNIGVDLAKAGS
+1208 GNIGLDLAKAGS

-1246 KMLETVAGN
+1246 KVLDTVAGN

-1270 GAQPQYQLS
+1270 AAQPQYQLS

-1317 GGAVNAET
+1317 GGAVTAET
-1325 GYSFAFSKGGSANN
+1325 GYAIGFSQPGSANN

-1357 GVKAGTAV
+1357 GTKAGTAV
-1365 IQECSVK
+1365 IQECSAK

>member
-1 MTGCS
+1 MTGYS
-6 TIETNYSG
+6 DIETNYSG
-14 NYKNMD
+14 NYKKMD

-45 DASGVNPVPPTP
+45 SPSTP
-57 PTPEVTDGPVARL
+57 DPTDGPVARL
-70 PKMDPPKELLV
+70 PNVQPPAEQLV
-81 AGENQVVIALV
+81 AGPDQAVIALV
-92 DTQSAAKGAKAPFDS
+92 DTQTSAARGVTGPFANY
-107 HSLHLWNNDACQATA
+107 SLHLWNNDACSATA
-122 DSGLNTGW
+122 ESGLNAGW
-130 DDKSKTPATAD
+130 DDKVNTPAAAD
-141 SFGPAWVVPLKNV
+141 GFGPSWVVPLSKL

-176 VSFSEHPDRTVA
+176 VVFSDHPDRTVA
-188 IVAGKKDLFG
+188 IVAGKNEIFG

-239 DSGTIKANA
+239 ESGTIKANA
-248 DGVFDF
+248 EGVFDF
-254 PYISLTATTLTAE
+254 PYITLAPTSLTAE

-321 ALYAAEATKLSYG
+321 ALYSEAATKLTYG
-334 AVVEGNRV
+334 AVVEGSNV

-348 PTAKSVKLALYNA
+348 PTARSVKLALFDGQ
-361 SHQKSGEVAMTFDNA
+361 HKPLGERTMTLDEA
-376 SGSWSYEGGSE
+376 SGSWSVQGGSE
-387 LIGQFY
+387 LVGQFY
-393 RYDMEVYHPLS
+393 RYDIQVYHPVS
-404 RKVERYEV
+404 RKLESYQV

-426 SQVVDLD
+426 SQVVDLN

-471 ASTDEEKRGKFV
+471 DSTPAEHRGKFL
-483 GLTQPDSVPVNH
+483 GLTDTDTAPVKH
-495 LKALAKSGVSHL
+495 LQALAKSGVSHL

-527 LGDDFSKLC
+527 ISDDFGKLC
-536 QVNPDVKT
+536 QVNPEVQN
-544 SKFGGYCGGGQT
+544 SKFAGYCSSGQT
-556 VGDVLADLQVGD
+556 IEAVLGDLQGGD
-568 SKDNPQVQELSGYLR
+568 SKENPQVQELYGYLR

-610 TKRILE
+610 SQRILE

-635 VVYNHTNESGLGPKS
+635 VVYNHTNEAGLGPKS

-726 KKVNPEMYFYG
+726 KQVNPEMYFYG

-759 GGTGIGS
+759 AGTGIGS

-777 GSPFDGGDSIRK
+777 GSPFDGGDTIRK
-789 TQGFGNGAF
+789 TQGFGNGAL
-798 VDPNEMSKVDLATA
+798 VDANEMDGVDRATA
-812 LHQSDLVRLGMAGNL
+812 LHQADLVRLGMAGNL
-827 KEFVLTDKDG
+827 KDFILTDKDG
-837 MPKKGAEIDYN
+837 MPKKGSDIDYN
-848 GQSAGYA
+848 GQPAGYA
-855 QDPVEVQNYVDKHDN
+855 QDPTEIQNYVDKHDN

-881 PASADLVRMQGVSLA
+881 PQGADLVRMQGVSLA

-922 SYDSGDWYNKVDY
+922 SYDSGDWYNRVDY
-935 TLGDNNFDKGLPRK
+935 TLADNNFDKGLPRK

-958 IEQVL
+958 IEKVL
-963 GKHAKPGS
+963 GKHVKPSG
-971 AEMAQMVSF
+971 ADMATMVGF
-980 YQELAELRNSSR
+980 YQELAELRQSSR

-1009 NTGPDQVPGL
+1009 NTGPDQEPGL
-1019 IVMTVDDGVSAGADL
+1019 IVMTVDDGINAGADL

-1043 MINASNQSQSISDF
+1043 MINATNAPQSISDF

-1067 SGLQLSSAH
+1067 TSLQLSPAH
-1076 HANNSIA
+1076 HGGESIA
-1083 RDAAVSGGTLTLGA
+1083 RDAAVNGGTLTLGA

-1108 GAQGAGLPVS
+1108 GAQGTGLPVG
-1118 KKTDLSTLP
+1118 KKTDLSTVP
-1127 PFGNTDVYLKGFLN
+1127 PFGDTAVYLKGFLN

-1148 MTFSG
+1148 MTFSS

-1164 TDKLGTTNVKIAD
+1164 SDKLGTTNVKIAD
-1177 ASWGPVNYGSCN
+1177 ASWGPLNYGSCN

-1201 LCKGGET
+1201 LCKGGDT
-1208 GNIGVDLAKAGS
+1208 GNIGLDLAKAGS

-1246 KMLETVAGN
+1246 KVLDTVAGN

-1270 GAQPQYQLS
+1270 AAQPQYQLS

-1317 GGAVNAET
+1317 GGAVTAET
-1325 GYSFAFSKGGSANN
+1325 GYAIGFSQPGSANN

-1357 GVKAGTAV
+1357 GTKAGTAV
-1365 IQECSVK
+1365 IQECSAK

>member
-1 MTGCS
+1 MTGYS
-6 TIETNYSG
+6 DIETNYSG
-14 NYKNMD
+14 NYKKMD

-39 CNDNSS
+39 CNDNSTS
-45 DASGVNPVPPTP
+45 
-57 PTPEVTDGPVARL
+57 PTPEPSDGPVARL
-70 PKMDPPKELLV
+70 PNVQPPAEQLV
-81 AGENQVVIALV
+81 AGPDQAVIALV
-92 DTQSAAKGAKAPFDS
+92 DTQTSAARGVTGPFANY
-107 HSLHLWNNDACQATA
+107 SLHLWNNDACNATA
-122 DSGLNTGW
+122 ESGLNAGW
-130 DDKSKTPATAD
+130 DDRANTPAAVD
-141 SFGPAWVVPLKNV
+141 GFGPSWVVPLSKV

-176 VSFSEHPDRTVA
+176 VVFSDHPDRTVA
-188 IVAGKKDLFG
+188 IVAGKNEIFG

-248 DGVFDF
+248 EGVFDF
-254 PYISLTATTLTAE
+254 PYITLTPTSLTAE

-321 ALYAAEATKLSYG
+321 ALYSEAATKLTYG
-334 AVVEGNRV
+334 AVVEGGNV

-348 PTAKSVKLALYNA
+348 PTARSVKLALFDEQ
-361 SHQKSGEVAMTFDNA
+361 HKSIGERTMTLDEA
-376 SGSWSYEGGSE
+376 SGSWSVQGGSE
-387 LIGQFY
+387 LVGKFY
-393 RYDMEVYHPLS
+393 RYDIQVYHPVS
-404 RKVERYEV
+404 RKLESYQV

-471 ASTDEEKRGKFV
+471 DSTPAEHRGKFL
-483 GLTQPDSVPVNH
+483 GLTDTDTAPVKH
-495 LKALAKSGVSHL
+495 LQALAKSGVSHL

-527 LGDDFSKLC
+527 IGDDFSKLC
-536 QVNPDVKT
+536 QVNPEVQN
-544 SKFGGYCGGGQT
+544 SKFAGYCSSGQT
-556 VGDVLADLQVGD
+556 IEAVFGDLQGGD
-568 SKDNPQVQELSGYLR
+568 SKENPQVQELYGYLR

-610 TKRILE
+610 SQRILE

-635 VVYNHTNESGLGPKS
+635 VVYNHTNEAGLGPKS

-759 GGTGIGS
+759 AGTGIGS

-777 GSPFDGGDSIRK
+777 GSPFDGGDTIRK
-789 TQGFGNGAF
+789 TQGFGNGAL
-798 VDPNEMSKVDLATA
+798 VDANEMDGVDRATA

-827 KEFVLTDKDG
+827 KDFILTDKDG
-837 MPKKGAEIDYN
+837 MPKKGADIDYN
-848 GQSAGYA
+848 GQPAGYA
-855 QDPVEVQNYVDKHDN
+855 QDPTEIQNYVDKHDN

-881 PASADLVRMQGVSLA
+881 PQGADLVRMQGVSLA

-922 SYDSGDWYNKVDY
+922 SYDSGDWYNRVDY
-935 TLGDNNFDKGLPRK
+935 TLADNNFDKGLPRK

-958 IEQVL
+958 IEKVL
-963 GKHAKPGS
+963 GKHVKPSG
-971 AEMAQMVSF
+971 ADMATMVGF
-980 YQELAELRNSSR
+980 YQELAELRQSSR

-1009 NTGPDQVPGL
+1009 NTGPDQEPGL
-1019 IVMTVDDGVSAGADL
+1019 IVMTVDDGINAGADL

-1043 MINASNQSQSISDF
+1043 MINATNAPQSVSDF

-1067 SGLQLSSAH
+1067 TSLQLSPAH
-1076 HANNSIA
+1076 HGGESIA
-1083 RDAAVSGGTLTLGA
+1083 RDAAVNGGTLTLGA

-1108 GAQGAGLPVS
+1108 GAQGSGLPVG
-1118 KKTDLSTLP
+1118 KKTDLSTVP
-1127 PFGNTDVYLKGFLN
+1127 PFGDTAVYLKGFLN

-1148 MTFSG
+1148 MTFSS

-1164 TDKLGTTNVKIAD
+1164 SDKLGTTNVKIAD
-1177 ASWGPVNYGSCN
+1177 ASWGPLNYGSCN

-1201 LCKGGET
+1201 LCKGGDT
-1208 GNIGVDLAKAGS
+1208 GNIGLDLAKAGS

-1246 KMLETVAGN
+1246 KVLDTVAGN

-1270 GAQPQYQLS
+1270 AAQPQYQLS

-1317 GGAVNAET
+1317 GGAVTAET
-1325 GYSFAFSKGGSANN
+1325 GYAIGFSQPGSANN

-1357 GVKAGTAV
+1357 GTKAGTAV
-1365 IQECSVK
+1365 IQECSAK

>member
-1 MTGCS
+1 MTGYS
-6 TIETNYSG
+6 DIETNYSG
-14 NYKNMD
+14 NYKKMD

-45 DASGVNPVPPTP
+45 SPS
-57 PTPEVTDGPVARL
+57 TPEPTDGPVARL
-70 PKMDPPKELLV
+70 PNVQPPAEQLV
-81 AGENQVVIALV
+81 AGPDQAVIALV
-92 DTQSAAKGAKAPFDS
+92 DTQTSAARGVTGPFANY
-107 HSLHLWNNDACQATA
+107 SLHLWNNDACSATA
-122 DSGLNTGW
+122 ESGLNAGW
-130 DDKSKTPATAD
+130 DDKVNTPAAAD
-141 SFGPAWVVPLKNV
+141 GFGPSWVVPLSKL

-176 VSFSEHPDRTVA
+176 VVFSDHPDRTVA
-188 IVAGKKDLFG
+188 IVAGKNEIFG

-239 DSGTIKANA
+239 ESGTIKANA
-248 DGVFDF
+248 EGVFDF
-254 PYISLTATTLTAE
+254 PYITLTPTSLTAE

-321 ALYAAEATKLSYG
+321 ALYSEAATKLTYG
-334 AVVEGNRV
+334 AVVEGGNV

-348 PTAKSVKLALYNA
+348 PTAKSVKLALFDGQ
-361 SHQKSGEVAMTFDNA
+361 HKPLGERTMTLDEA
-376 SGSWSYEGGSE
+376 SGSWSVQGGSE
-387 LIGQFY
+387 LVGKFY
-393 RYDMEVYHPLS
+393 RYDIQVYHPVS
-404 RKVERYEV
+404 RKLESYQV

-426 SQVVDLD
+426 SQVVDLN

-471 ASTDEEKRGKFV
+471 DSTPAEHRGKFL
-483 GLTQPDSVPVNH
+483 GLTDTDTAPVKH
-495 LKALAKSGVSHL
+495 LQALAKSGVSHL

-527 LGDDFSKLC
+527 ISDDFGKLC
-536 QVNPDVKT
+536 QVNPEVQN
-544 SKFGGYCGGGQT
+544 SKFAGYCSSGQT
-556 VGDVLADLQVGD
+556 IEAVLGDLQGSD
-568 SKDNPQVQELSGYLR
+568 SKENPQVQELYGYLR

-610 TKRILE
+610 SQRILE

-635 VVYNHTNESGLGPKS
+635 VVYNHTNEAGLGPKS

-726 KKVNPEMYFYG
+726 KQVNPEMYFYG

-759 GGTGIGS
+759 AGTGIGS

-777 GSPFDGGDSIRK
+777 GSPFDGGDTIRK
-789 TQGFGNGAF
+789 TQGFGNGAL
-798 VDPNEMSKVDLATA
+798 VDANEMDGVDRATA
-812 LHQSDLVRLGMAGNL
+812 LHQADLVRLGMAGNL
-827 KEFVLTDKDG
+827 KDFILTDKDG
-837 MPKKGAEIDYN
+837 MPKKGSDIDYN
-848 GQSAGYA
+848 GQPAGYA
-855 QDPVEVQNYVDKHDN
+855 QDPTEIQNYVDKHDN

-881 PASADLVRMQGVSLA
+881 PQGADLVRMQGVSLA

-922 SYDSGDWYNKVDY
+922 SYDSGDWYNRVDY
-935 TLGDNNFDKGLPRK
+935 TLADNNFDKGLPRK

-958 IEQVL
+958 IEKVL
-963 GKHAKPGS
+963 GKHVKPSG
-971 AEMAQMVSF
+971 ADMATMVGF
-980 YQELAELRNSSR
+980 YQELAELRQSSR

-1009 NTGPDQVPGL
+1009 NTGPDQEPGL
-1019 IVMTVDDGVSAGADL
+1019 IVMTVDDGINAGADL

-1043 MINASNQSQSISDF
+1043 MINATNAPQSISDF

-1067 SGLQLSSAH
+1067 TSLQLSPAH
-1076 HANNSIA
+1076 HGGESIA
-1083 RDAAVSGGTLTLGA
+1083 RDAAVNGGTLTLGA

-1108 GAQGAGLPVS
+1108 GAQGAGLPIS

-1127 PFGNTDVYLKGFLN
+1127 PFGTTGIFIRGFLGK
-1141 EWGNTNQ
+1141 WDPVNQ
-1148 MTFSG
+1148 MAFSG
-1153 NFMYEFTTEVS
+1153 NYMYELTTPVAEGQ
-1164 TDKLGTTNVKIAD
+1164 LGETTLKIAD
-1177 ASWGPVNYGSCN
+1177 ANWGSINYGKCAPSDVLTI
-1189 AGDKLVVGTPLT
+1189 ATPLT
-1201 LCKGGET
+1201 LCKGGDNVGMT
-1208 GNIGVDLAKAGS
+1208 LSKAGN
-1220 YKFVFTAMNKD
+1220 YKFVFTAMNKE
-1231 KPTLSVSFTEPVQSC
+1231 KPTLSVS
-1246 KMLETVAGN
+1246 VADAT
-1255 PLGYNLFVKGELSGW
+1255 P
-1270 GAQPQYQLS
+1270 
-1279 YKGMDGDLAIYQAA
+1279 
-1293 FNYTGSTEFKV
+1293 
-1304 ANEDWSKEYLLNG
+1304 
-1317 GGAVNAET
+1317 
-1325 GYSFAFSKGGSANN
+1325 
-1339 SITLPQGLWSVLV
+1339 
-1352 KVDPA
+1352 
-1357 GVKAGTAV
+1357 
-1365 IQECSVK
+1365 